1 MRNIILTFVFSL
13 FWVAQSL
20 AQGLVSLSII
30 DKPIADAIRQIEQ
43 STGYVFVFDE
53 TARMQLQQHVTVDVS
68 NQPIEQVVARLLS
81 ETALNYKVSARQVMI
96 FEGGTR
102 SARNAQSGRSGNN
115 TAQRTQGAESD
126 QLTIIGKVSDANGE
140 PLPGASVVLKG
151 NSAVNAITSAVG
163 NYSITVPAQGSV
175 LIFSFVGMV
184 QRQVKVG
191 RQRQLNVVLSDDVA
205 HLKGVEVV
213 GNGMFQRRSE
223 TFTGSAAT
231 FSGEQLRMSGSV
243 NALQSLKNLDPSFV
257 INENVNMGSN
267 PNTMPDVQFRG
278 QSSIDLK
285 GDYETSP
292 NLPLFILNGFETSLE
307 KIVDM
312 DMNLISSITILKDA
326 AAKAIYGSKAANGV
340 VVVETVQPKQGRLR
354 VSYNGSLELTVPD
367 LNSYNLV
374 DARGKLQAELLAGK
388 YTNEGNA
395 HDQAALTEQY
405 NALYKEVARGVDS
418 YWMAQPLRTGVGQR
432 HSLMVDGGDQAMLYS
447 ASLSYNGIA
456 GVMKGS
462 DRRTISG
469 NITLSYRLKSFLF
482 RNQLTVDDNTGT
494 ESPYGDF
501 SLYSRMNPYWRI
513 HDEQG
518 QLVRQYSNGTW
529 NPLYDA
535 GLNSKNETGY
545 TLITENFYTE
555 WNVLNRTAEQ
565 GYTWG
570 QNLKLTGRVGLT
582 VRKTKSDQFT
592 PATNSQYAA
601 ILPSAEEYLNRGSYT
616 QSHGQANQVSADLGA
631 NYSITRGRH
640 MLFTNLQ
647 YSIEQATSETET
659 FTAIGFP
666 SDRMDFISFAGGY
679 AVGSK
684 PSGSE
689 STTRS
694 VGLIGSANYSY
705 DDRYLADASY
715 RLNASSLFGSDNKW
729 GSFWSVGI
737 GWNLHHE
744 SWLKSNKIL
753 NYLKVRASIG
763 RTGSQNFN
771 SYQALSTYN
780 YITDRTYNG
789 DMGVVLMAL
798 ANPNLKWQRQ
808 LERTVGFDI
817 TLFNRLLGRFEY
829 YNNLTDNLLTDVTL
843 APSSGF
849 STFKENLGE
858 TVNRGYE
865 LTLNYRL
872 LTLPQSR
879 TSVNL
884 FWNVSHNTNKISE
897 ISSALKAYN
906 EAQDAAKD
914 DYVAGDQERQAA
926 QRRPVVRYE
935 EGQSMT
941 AIWAVRS
948 AGIDPTTG
956 REVFIRPDGTTTFEW
971 SSADQVVC
979 GDTQPKYQG
988 SFGLSARW
996 RSWEANCSFSYKLG
1010 GQTYNSTLVDK
1021 VENVDVRNWNVDE
1034 RVLTERWNTP
1044 GQVAQFKS
1052 IADNS
1057 TTKPTSR
1064 FVEDY
1069 NELAFSVITIGYD
1082 FSRLPF
1088 IRRSPLEYL
1097 KLSATMNDIGWLS
1110 TVKKEWGLSY
1120 PRARTFSF
1128 TLSARF

>member
-1 MRNIILTFVFSL
+1 MVRKIIGFVFLCL
-13 FWVAQSL
+13 FFAVQAYGQ
-20 AQGLVSLSII
+20 VSDS
-30 DKPIADAIRQIEQ
+30 AVV
-43 STGYVFVFDE
+43 TGKS
-53 TARMQLQQHVTVDVS
+53 VS
-68 NQPIEQVVARLLS
+68 QPS
-81 ETALNYKVSARQVMI
+81 
-96 FEGGTR
+96 GT
-102 SARNAQSGRSGNN
+102 QM
-115 TAQRTQGAESD
+115 
-126 QLTIIGKVSDANGE
+126 TITGKVTDEQGE
-140 PLPGASVVLKG
+140 PLPGATIVMKG
-151 NSAVNAITSAVG
+151 NVQVNSVTNDVG
-163 NYSITVPAQGSV
+163 NFQITLPKGAVV
-175 LIFSFVGMV
+175 VVSFVGMV
-184 QRQVKVG
+184 TKEIKVDK
-191 RQRQLNVVLSDDVA
+191 QKQLQIVLSDDVA
-205 HLKGVEVV
+205 QLKGVEVV
-213 GNGMFQRRSE
+213 GNGMFMRRSE

-231 FSGEQLRMSGSV
+231 FTGEQLRLNGSV

-257 INENVNMGSN
+257 INENVDMGSN
-267 PNTMPDVQFRG
+267 PNSMPDVQFRG

-312 DMNLISSITILKDA
+312 DMNLIQSITILKDA

-367 LNSYNLV
+367 LNSYHLT
-374 DARGKLQAELLAGK
+374 DAAGKLQAELLAGK
-388 YTNEGNA
+388 YTNTSNA
-395 HDQAALTEQY
+395 HSQAELTAQY
-405 NALYKEVARGVDS
+405 NEIYKEIARGVDS
-418 YWMAQPLRTGVGQR
+418 YWMSQPLRTGVGQR
-432 HSLMVDGGDQAMLYS
+432 HSLMFDGGDNAMLYS
-447 ASLSYNGIA
+447 ASLSYTNNV

-462 DRRTISG
+462 NRRTISG
-469 NITLSYRLKSFLF
+469 NLTLSYRVKNFIF
-482 RNQLTVDDNTGT
+482 RNLLTVDDNKGK
-494 ESPYGDF
+494 ESPYGSF
-501 SLYSRMNPYWRI
+501 SQYSRMNPYWRI
-513 HDEQG
+513 HDDDG
-518 QLVRQYSNGTW
+518 QLIQRYSNGTW

-535 GLNSKNETGY
+535 SLKSKNESVY

-555 WNVLNRTAEQ
+555 WNLLE
-565 GYTWG
+565 
-570 QNLKLTGRVGLT
+570 NLKLTGRVGLT
-582 VRKTKSDQFT
+582 IRKDKSDVFT
-592 PATNSQYAA
+592 PASNSQYAS
-601 ILPSAEEYLNRGSYT
+601 ILPSSEEYLNRGSYS
-616 QSHGQANQVSADLGA
+616 QSHGQSNQVNADLGL
-631 NYSITRGRH
+631 NYSITKGRH

-647 YSIEQATSETET
+647 YSIEQSKSETES
-659 FTAIGFP
+659 FSAIGFP
-666 SDRMDFISFAGGY
+666 SDRMDFISFGNGY
-679 AVGSK
+679 AVGGK
-684 PSGSE
+684 PGGSE

-694 VGLIGSANYSY
+694 MGIIGAANYSY
-705 DDRYLADASY
+705 ADRYLADFSY
-715 RLNASSLFGSDNKW
+715 RLNASSMFGSKNKW
-729 GSFWSVGI
+729 GSFWSAGI

-744 SWLKSNKIL
+744 AWFKKNKIL

-771 SYQALSTYN
+771 SYQALSTYS

-798 ANPNLKWQRQ
+798 ANPDLKWQRQ

-817 TLFNRLLGRFEY
+817 TLFNRLSGRFEY

-849 STFKENLGE
+849 SSFKENLGE
-858 TVNRGYE
+858 TVNKGYE

-872 LTLPQSR
+872 FTLPQSR

-884 FWNVSHNTNKISE
+884 FFNVAHNTNKISK
-897 ISSALKAYN
+897 ISNALKAYN
-906 EAQDAAKD
+906 EAQDKAKD
-914 DYVAGDQERQAA
+914 EYAGTEEGKVA
-926 QRRPVVRYE
+926 QRKVSTRYE

-956 REVFIRPDGTTTFEW
+956 REVFIKKDGTTSFDW
-971 SSADQVVC
+971 SSTDQVVC
-979 GDTQPKYQG
+979 GDSQPKYQG
-988 SFGLSARW
+988 NFGLSARW
-996 RSWEANCSFSYKLG
+996 RNFDANCSFSYKWG

-1021 VENVDVRNWNVDE
+1021 VENVDVLNWNVDE
-1034 RVLTERWNTP
+1034 RVLNERWNTP

-1052 IADNS
+1052 IMDTS

-1082 FSRLPF
+1082 FSSLS
-1088 IRRSPLEYL
+1088 IIKKSPLEYL
-1097 KLSATMNDIGWLS
+1097 KLTATMNDVGWLS

>member
-1 MRNIILTFVFSL
+1 MVRNVF
-13 FWVAQSL
+13 
-20 AQGLVSLSII
+20 GLVCFLLLCALQAGAQVSDTVAVGNKSTSQYSGT
-30 DKPIADAIRQIEQ
+30 QI
-43 STGYVFVFDE
+43 T
-53 TARMQLQQHVTVDVS
+53 VT
-68 NQPIEQVVARLLS
+68 
-81 ETALNYKVSARQVMI
+81 
-96 FEGGTR
+96 
-102 SARNAQSGRSGNN
+102 
-115 TAQRTQGAESD
+115 
-126 QLTIIGKVSDANGE
+126 GKVCDQQGE
-140 PLPGASVVLKG
+140 PLPGATLVMKG
-151 NSAVNAITSAVG
+151 NVQVNCVTNDVG
-163 NYSITVPAQGSV
+163 NFQLTVPKGAV
-175 LIFSFVGMV
+175 IIVSFVGMV
-184 QRQVKVG
+184 TKEVKVDK
-191 RQRQLNVVLSDDVA
+191 QKNLQIVLNDDVA
-205 HLKGVEVV
+205 QLKGVEVV
-213 GNGMFQRRSE
+213 GNGMFLRRSE

-231 FSGEQLRMSGSV
+231 FTGDQLRLNGSV

-257 INENVNMGSN
+257 INENVDMGSN

-312 DMNLISSITILKDA
+312 DMNLIQSITILKDA

-367 LNSYNLV
+367 LNSYHLTN
-374 DARGKLQAELLAGK
+374 AAGKLQAELLAGK
-388 YTNEGNA
+388 YTNESNA
-395 HDQAALTEQY
+395 HTQSELTAQY
-405 NALYKEVARGVDS
+405 NEIYKEVARGVDS
-418 YWMAQPLRTGVGQR
+418 YWMSQPLRTGVGQR
-432 HSLMVDGGDQAMLYS
+432 HSLMLDGGDSAMLYS
-447 ASLSYNGIA
+447 AALSYTDNA

-469 NITLSYRLKSFLF
+469 NITLSYRVKNLIF
-482 RNQLTVDDNTGT
+482 RNQLTIDDNKGN
-494 ESPYGDF
+494 ESPYGSF

-513 HDEQG
+513 HDENG
-518 QLVRQYSNGTW
+518 QLIERYSNGTW

-535 GLNSKNETGY
+535 GLNSKNVSTY

-555 WNVLNRTAEQ
+555 WNLLE
-565 GYTWG
+565 
-570 QNLKLTGRVGLT
+570 NLKLTGRVGLT
-582 VRKTKSDQFT
+582 IKKDKSDVFT
-592 PATNSQYAA
+592 PATNSQYAS
-601 ILPSAEEYLNRGSYT
+601 IFPSSEEYLNRGSYA
-616 QSHGQANQVSADLGA
+616 QSHGQGNQVNADLGV
-631 NYSITRGRH
+631 NYSITKGKH
-640 MLFTNLQ
+640 MFFANLQ
-647 YSIEQATSETET
+647 YSIEQAKTESES

-666 SDRMDFISFAGGY
+666 SDRMDFISFGNGY
-679 AVGSK
+679 AVGAK
-684 PSGSE
+684 PGGSE

-694 VGLIGSANYSY
+694 IGVIGAANYSY
-705 DDRYLADASY
+705 GDRYLADVSY
-715 RLNASSLFGSDNKW
+715 RLNASSMFGSKNKW
-729 GSFWSVGI
+729 GSFWSAGI

-744 SWLKSNKIL
+744 AWLKGNKIL

-789 DMGVVLMAL
+789 DMGVTLMAL

-817 TLFNRLLGRFEY
+817 TLFNRLSGRFEY

-849 STFKENLGE
+849 SSYKENLGE
-858 TVNRGYE
+858 TVNKGYE

-879 TSVNL
+879 TTVNL
-884 FWNVSHNTNKISE
+884 FFNVAHNTNKISK
-897 ISSALKAYN
+897 ISNALKAYN
-906 EAQDAAKD
+906 ETQDAAKD
-914 DYVAGDQERQAA
+914 DFAGTEEAKAA
-926 QRRPVVRYE
+926 QRRVSTRYE

-956 REVFIRPDGTTTFEW
+956 QEVFFKKDGTTTFEW

-988 SFGLSARW
+988 NFGLSARW
-996 RSWEANCSFSYKLG
+996 RNWEANCSFSYKWG

-1021 VENVDVRNWNVDE
+1021 VENVDVINWNVDE

-1044 GQVAQFKS
+1044 GQVAKFKS
-1052 IADNS
+1052 IKNTS

-1069 NELAFSVITIGYD
+1069 DELAFSVITLGYD
-1082 FSRLPF
+1082 FSSLPF
-1088 IRRSPLEYL
+1088 IKKSPLQYL
-1097 KLSATMNDIGWLS
+1097 KLSATMNDVGWLS

>member
-1 MRNIILTFVFSL
+1 MSKKLCLLVVLLATLATATLR
-13 FWVAQSL
+13 AQ
-20 AQGLVSLSII
+20 VSVTASGQTMAAVIS
-30 DKPIADAIRQIEQ
+30 QIEQ
-43 STGYVFVFDE
+43 STNYVFVFDE
-53 TARMQLQQHVTVDVS
+53 SVRSILQQPVTLELTDKPLTTVMD
-68 NQPIEQVVARLLS
+68 RLLQGTGLS
-81 ETALNYKVSARQVMI
+81 YKVSDRQVMI
-96 FEGGTR
+96 Y
-102 SARNAQSGRSGNN
+102 
-115 TAQRTQGAESD
+115 TAQRQPASRGQVTV
-126 QLTIIGKVSDANGE
+126 IGKVSDAQGD
-140 PLPGASVVLKG
+140 PLPGATVVLKQ
-151 NSAVNAITSAVG
+151 NPTVNTITNDVG
-163 NYSITVPAQGSV
+163 NYEIKVPAEGAV
-175 LIFSFVGMV
+175 LVFTFVGMMP
-184 QRQVKVG
+184 REIRVG
-191 RQRQLNVVLSDDVA
+191 RQHQLNVVLSDDVA
-205 HLKGVEVV
+205 HLKGVEVI

-231 FSGEQLRMSGSV
+231 FSGEQLRLSGSV
-243 NALQSLKNLDPSFV
+243 NALQSLKNLDPSFI

-267 PNTMPDVQFRG
+267 PNTLPDVQFRG

-312 DMNLISSITILKDA
+312 DMNLIQSITILKDA

-367 LNSYNLV
+367 LNSYNLT
-374 DARGKLQAELLAGK
+374 DAAGKLQAEVLAGK
-388 YTNEGNA
+388 YTNQGNA
-395 HDQAALTEQY
+395 YSQAQLTEQY
-405 NALYKEVARGVDS
+405 NELYKEVQRGVDS
-418 YWMAQPLRTGVGQR
+418 YWMSQPLRTGVGQR
-432 HSLMVDGGDQAMLYS
+432 HSLMLDGGDQAMLYS
-447 ASLSYNGIA
+447 ASLAYMNNV

-462 DRRTISG
+462 DRSTISG
-469 NITLSYRLKSFLF
+469 NITLSYRLKTLIF
-482 RNQLTVDDNTGT
+482 RNQLTIDDNTGT
-494 ESPYGDF
+494 ESPYGSF

-513 HDEQG
+513 HDEDG
-518 QLVRQYSNGTW
+518 QLIRQYSNGTW

-535 GLNSKNETGY
+535 GLNSKDQTKY

-555 WNVLNRTAEQ
+555 WNVLPT
-565 GYTWG
+565 
-570 QNLKLTGRVGLT
+570 LKLTGRVGLT
-582 VRKTKSDQFT
+582 VRKDKSDRFT
-592 PATNSQYAA
+592 PATNSQYAQ
-601 ILPSAEEYLNRGSYT
+601 ILPSSEEYLTRGSYA
-616 QSHGQANQVSADLGA
+616 QSHGQSRQVNADLGV
-631 NYSITRGRH
+631 NWSLTRGKH
-640 MLFTNLQ
+640 LLFTNLQ
-647 YSIEQATSETET
+647 YSIEQATSETES

-666 SDRMDFISFAGGY
+666 SDRMDFISFGGGY
-679 AVGSK
+679 ATGSK
-684 PSGSE
+684 PGGSE

-694 VGLIGSANYSY
+694 LGIIGAANYSY
-705 DDRYLADASY
+705 DDRYLADVSY
-715 RLNASSLFGSDNKW
+715 RLNASSMFGSKNKW
-729 GSFWSVGI
+729 GSFWSAGI

-744 SWLKSNKIL
+744 SWLKGNKIL

-817 TLFNRLLGRFEY
+817 TLFNRLSGRFEY

-849 STFKENLGE
+849 SSFKENLGE
-858 TVNRGYE
+858 TVNKGYE

-879 TSVNL
+879 TTVNL

-897 ISSALKAYN
+897 ISNALKAYN
-906 EAQDAAKD
+906 ESQDAAYDSYDATEEGK
-914 DYVAGDQERQAA
+914 AR
-926 QRRPVVRYE
+926 QRRVSTRYE

-956 REVFIRPDGTTTFEW
+956 REVFIKRDGTTTFEW

-979 GDTQPKYQG
+979 GDSQAKYQG

-996 RSWEANCSFSYKLG
+996 RQFEANCSFSYKLG

-1021 VENVDVRNWNVDE
+1021 VENVDVLNWNVDS

-1052 IADNS
+1052 IMDTS

-1069 NELAFSVITIGYD
+1069 DELAFSVITVGYD
-1082 FSRLPF
+1082 LSLLPL
-1088 IRRSPLEYL
+1088 IKRSPFEYL
-1097 KLSATMNDIGWLS
+1097 KISATMNDVGWLS

-1128 TLSARF
+1128 QLSARF

>member
-1 MRNIILTFVFSL
+1 MNGKLWILVVLTL
-13 FWVAQSL
+13 MAVAPLS
-20 AQGLVSLSII
+20 AQVRVSVS
-30 DKPIADAIRQIEQ
+30 DQPIEEVIRQIEQ
-43 STGYVFVFDE
+43 TTNYVFVFDE
-53 TARMQLQQHVTVDVS
+53 TVRPELKHRVTISAVDRPIDEVMNQLLTGTG
-68 NQPIEQVVARLLS
+68 LG
-81 ETALNYKVSARQVMI
+81 YKVSARQVMV
-96 FEGGTR
+96 FRRDMVQQPRG
-102 SARNAQSGRSGNN
+102 Q
-115 TAQRTQGAESD
+115 
-126 QLTIIGKVSDANGE
+126 QLVVIGKVSDAQGE
-140 PLPGASVVLKG
+140 PLPGASVVLKD
-151 NSAVNAITSAVG
+151 NPQVSCITNDVG
-163 NYSITVPAQGSV
+163 NFQLSVPQQGAV
-175 LIFSFVGMV
+175 LVVSFVGMV
-184 QRQVKVG
+184 PKEVRVG
-191 RQRQLNVVLSDDVA
+191 RQKQLNVVLSDDVA
-205 HLKGVEVV
+205 QLKGVEVV

-231 FSGEQLRMSGSV
+231 FTGEQLRMNGSV

-278 QSSIDLK
+278 QSSIDLR

-312 DMNLISSITILKDA
+312 DMNLIQSITILKDA

-354 VSYNGSLELTVPD
+354 VSYNGSMELTVPD
-367 LNSYNLV
+367 LNSYHLT
-374 DARGKLQAELLAGK
+374 DAAGKLQAELLAGK
-388 YTNEGNA
+388 YTDEGNA
-395 HDQAALTEQY
+395 HSQAQLTEQY
-405 NALYKEVARGVDS
+405 NELYKEVARGVDS
-418 YWMAQPLRTGVGQR
+418 YWMSQPLRTGLGQR
-432 HSLMVDGGDQAMLYS
+432 HSLMLDGGDQAMLYA

-462 DRRTISG
+462 DRRTVSG
-469 NITLSYRLKSFLF
+469 NITLSYRLKSLIF
-482 RNQLTVDDNTGT
+482 RNQLTVDDNKGT

-513 HDEQG
+513 HDEDG
-518 QLVRQYSNGTW
+518 QLVQQYSNGTW

-535 GLNSKNETGY
+535 GLNSKNESRY

-555 WNVLNRTAEQ
+555 WNVLE
-565 GYTWG
+565 
-570 QNLKLTGRVGLT
+570 NLKLTGRVGLT
-582 VRKTKSDQFT
+582 IRKDKGDIFT
-592 PATNSQYAA
+592 PATNSQYAS
-601 ILPSAEEYLNRGSYT
+601 ILPSSEEYLNRGSYS
-616 QSHGQANQVSADLGA
+616 QSHGQSNQVNADLGV
-631 NYSITRGRH
+631 NWSLTRGKH
-640 MLFTNLQ
+640 TLFTNLQ
-647 YSIEQATSETET
+647 YSIEQSTSESES

-666 SDRMDFISFAGGY
+666 SDRMDFISFGNGYSPGG
-679 AVGSK
+679 K

-694 VGLIGSANYSY
+694 IGLIGAANYSY
-705 DDRYLADASY
+705 DDRYLADVSY
-715 RLNASSLFGSDNKW
+715 RLNASSMFGSKNKW
-729 GSFWSVGI
+729 GSFWSAGI

-744 SWLKSNKIL
+744 KWLRGNRVL

-808 LERTVGFDI
+808 LERTIGFDI
-817 TLFNRLLGRFEY
+817 TLLNRLSGRFEY

-849 STFKENLGE
+849 SSFKENLGE

-865 LTLNYRL
+865 LSLNYRL

-879 TSVNL
+879 TTVNL
-884 FWNVSHNTNKISE
+884 FWNVSHNTNKISK
-897 ISSALKAYN
+897 ISNALKAYN

-914 DYVAGDQERQAA
+914 DYAGTEEGKAQ
-926 QRRPVVRYE
+926 QRRVSTRYE

-941 AIWAVRS
+941 ALWAVRS

-956 REVFIRPDGTTTFEW
+956 REVFIRKDGTTTFEW

-979 GDTQPKYQG
+979 GDSQSKYQG

-996 RSWEANCSFSYKLG
+996 HSWEANCSFSYKLG

-1021 VENVDVRNWNVDE
+1021 VENVDVLNWNVDG

-1044 GQVAQFKS
+1044 GQVARFKS
-1052 IADNS
+1052 IMDTS

-1069 NELAFSVITIGYD
+1069 DELAFSAITIGYD
-1082 FSRLPF
+1082 FSQLP
-1088 IRRSPLEYL
+1088 IVRRSPLEYL
-1097 KLSATMNDIGWLS
+1097 KLTATMNDVGWLS

-1128 TLSARF
+1128 QLSARF

>member
-1 MRNIILTFVFSL
+1 MVRKTIGLVFLCL
-13 FWVAQSL
+13 FCAVQANGQVSDSATVTGRSVAQPL
-20 AQGLVSLSII
+20 GAQ
-30 DKPIADAIRQIEQ
+30 
-43 STGYVFVFDE
+43 
-53 TARMQLQQHVTVDVS
+53 M
-68 NQPIEQVVARLLS
+68 
-81 ETALNYKVSARQVMI
+81 
-96 FEGGTR
+96 
-102 SARNAQSGRSGNN
+102 
-115 TAQRTQGAESD
+115 
-126 QLTIIGKVSDANGE
+126 TITGKVTDDQGE
-140 PLPGASVVLKG
+140 PLPGATIVMKG
-151 NSAVNAITSAVG
+151 NVQVNSVTNDVG
-163 NYSITVPAQGSV
+163 NFQITVPKGAV
-175 LIFSFVGMV
+175 LIVTFVGMV
-184 QRQVKVG
+184 TKEIKVDK
-191 RQRQLNVVLSDDVA
+191 QKSLQIVLSDDVA

-213 GNGMFQRRSE
+213 GNGMFMRRSE

-231 FSGEQLRMSGSV
+231 FTGDQLRLNGSV

-257 INENVNMGSN
+257 INENVDMGSN

-312 DMNLISSITILKDA
+312 DMNLIQSITILKDA

-367 LNSYNLV
+367 LNSYHLT
-374 DARGKLQAELLAGK
+374 DAAGKLQAELLAGK
-388 YTNEGNA
+388 YTNASNA
-395 HDQAALTEQY
+395 HSQADLTAQY
-405 NALYKEVARGVDS
+405 NELFKEVTRGVDS
-418 YWMAQPLRTGVGQR
+418 YWMSQPLRIGVGQR
-432 HSLMVDGGDQAMLYS
+432 HSLMFDGGDNAMLYS
-447 ASLSYNGIA
+447 AALSYTDNV

-469 NITLSYRLKSFLF
+469 NITLSYRVKNFIF
-482 RNQLTVDDNTGT
+482 RNLLTIDDNKGK
-494 ESPYGDF
+494 ESPYGSF
-501 SLYSRMNPYWRI
+501 SQYSRMNPYWRI
-513 HDEQG
+513 HDNDG
-518 QLVRQYSNGTW
+518 QLIERYSNGTW

-535 GLNSKNETGY
+535 GLKSKNESVY

-555 WNVLNRTAEQ
+555 WNLLE
-565 GYTWG
+565 
-570 QNLKLTGRVGLT
+570 NLKLTGRVGLT
-582 VRKTKSDQFT
+582 IRKDKSDVFT
-592 PATNSQYAA
+592 SASNSQYAS
-601 ILPSAEEYLNRGSYT
+601 ILPSSEEYLNRGSYS
-616 QSHGQANQVSADLGA
+616 QSHGQSNQINADLGL
-631 NYSITRGRH
+631 NYSITTGRH

-647 YSIEQATSETET
+647 YSIEQAKSETES
-659 FTAIGFP
+659 FYAIGFP
-666 SDRMDFISFAGGY
+666 SDRMDFISFGNGYPVGG
-679 AVGSK
+679 K
-684 PSGSE
+684 PGGSE

-694 VGLIGSANYSY
+694 IGLIGAANYSY
-705 DDRYLADASY
+705 ADRYLADFSY
-715 RLNASSLFGSDNKW
+715 RLNASSMFGSKNKW
-729 GSFWSVGI
+729 GSFWSAGI

-744 SWLKSNKIL
+744 AWFKKNKIL

-771 SYQALSTYN
+771 SYQALSTYS

-817 TLFNRLLGRFEY
+817 TLFNRLSGRFEY

-849 STFKENLGE
+849 TSFKENLGE
-858 TVNRGYE
+858 TVNKGYE

-879 TSVNL
+879 TTVNL
-884 FWNVSHNTNKISE
+884 FFNVGHNTNKISK
-897 ISSALKAYN
+897 ISNALKAFN

-914 DYVAGDQERQAA
+914 DYAGTEEKKAA
-926 QRRPVVRYE
+926 QRKVSTRYE

-956 REVFIRPDGTTTFEW
+956 REVFIKKDGTTTFEW
-971 SSADQVVC
+971 SSTDQVVC
-979 GDTQPKYQG
+979 GDSQSKYQG
-988 SFGLSARW
+988 NFGLAARW
-996 RSWEANCSFSYKLG
+996 RNWDANCSFSYKWG

-1021 VENVDVRNWNVDE
+1021 VENVDVLNWNVDE

-1044 GQVAQFKS
+1044 GQVAKFKS
-1052 IADNS
+1052 IMDTS

-1082 FSRLPF
+1082 FSSLP
-1088 IRRSPLEYL
+1088 IIKKSPLEYL
-1097 KLSATMNDIGWLS
+1097 KLTATMNDVGWLS

>member
-1 MRNIILTFVFSL
+1 MKRVSAIMVRKTIGLVFLCL
-13 FWVAQSL
+13 FCAVQANGQVSDSATVTGRSVAQPL
-20 AQGLVSLSII
+20 GAQ
-30 DKPIADAIRQIEQ
+30 
-43 STGYVFVFDE
+43 
-53 TARMQLQQHVTVDVS
+53 M
-68 NQPIEQVVARLLS
+68 
-81 ETALNYKVSARQVMI
+81 
-96 FEGGTR
+96 
-102 SARNAQSGRSGNN
+102 
-115 TAQRTQGAESD
+115 
-126 QLTIIGKVSDANGE
+126 TITGKVTDDQGE
-140 PLPGASVVLKG
+140 PLPGATIVMKG
-151 NSAVNAITSAVG
+151 NVQVNSVTNDVG
-163 NYSITVPAQGSV
+163 NFQITVPKGAV
-175 LIFSFVGMV
+175 LIVTFVGMV
-184 QRQVKVG
+184 TKEIKVDK
-191 RQRQLNVVLSDDVA
+191 QKSLQIVLSDDVA

-213 GNGMFQRRSE
+213 GNGMFMRRSE

-231 FSGEQLRMSGSV
+231 FTGDQLRLNGSV

-257 INENVNMGSN
+257 INENVDMGSN

-312 DMNLISSITILKDA
+312 DMNLIQSITILKDA

-367 LNSYNLV
+367 LNSYHLT
-374 DARGKLQAELLAGK
+374 DAAGKLQAELLAGK
-388 YTNEGNA
+388 YTNASNA
-395 HDQAALTEQY
+395 HSQADLTAQY
-405 NALYKEVARGVDS
+405 NELFKEVTRGVDS
-418 YWMAQPLRTGVGQR
+418 YWMSQPLRIGVGQR
-432 HSLMVDGGDQAMLYS
+432 HSLMFDGGDNAMLYS
-447 ASLSYNGIA
+447 AALSYTDNV

-469 NITLSYRLKSFLF
+469 NITLSYRVKNFIF
-482 RNQLTVDDNTGT
+482 RNLLTIDDNKGK
-494 ESPYGDF
+494 ESPYGSF
-501 SLYSRMNPYWRI
+501 SQYSRMNPYWRI
-513 HDEQG
+513 HDNDG
-518 QLVRQYSNGTW
+518 QLIERYSNGTW

-535 GLNSKNETGY
+535 GLKSKNESVY

-555 WNVLNRTAEQ
+555 WNLLE
-565 GYTWG
+565 
-570 QNLKLTGRVGLT
+570 NLKLTGRVGLT
-582 VRKTKSDQFT
+582 IRKDKSDVFT
-592 PATNSQYAA
+592 SASNSQYAS
-601 ILPSAEEYLNRGSYT
+601 ILPSSEEYLNRGSYS
-616 QSHGQANQVSADLGA
+616 QSHGQSNQINADLGL
-631 NYSITRGRH
+631 NYSITTGRH

-647 YSIEQATSETET
+647 YSIEQAKSETES
-659 FTAIGFP
+659 FYAIGFP
-666 SDRMDFISFAGGY
+666 SDRMDFISFGNGYPVGG
-679 AVGSK
+679 K
-684 PSGSE
+684 PGGSE

-694 VGLIGSANYSY
+694 IGLIGAANYSY
-705 DDRYLADASY
+705 ADRYLADFSY
-715 RLNASSLFGSDNKW
+715 RLNASSMFGSKNKW
-729 GSFWSVGI
+729 GSFWSAGI

-744 SWLKSNKIL
+744 AWFKKNKIL

-771 SYQALSTYN
+771 SYQALSTYS

-817 TLFNRLLGRFEY
+817 TLFNRLSGRFEY

-849 STFKENLGE
+849 TSFKENLGE
-858 TVNRGYE
+858 TVNKGYE

-879 TSVNL
+879 TTVNL
-884 FWNVSHNTNKISE
+884 FFNVGHNTNKISK
-897 ISSALKAYN
+897 ISNALKAFN

-914 DYVAGDQERQAA
+914 DYAGTEEKKAA
-926 QRRPVVRYE
+926 QRKVSTRYE

-956 REVFIRPDGTTTFEW
+956 REVFIKKDGTTTFEW
-971 SSADQVVC
+971 SSTDQVVC
-979 GDTQPKYQG
+979 GDSQSKYQG
-988 SFGLSARW
+988 NFGLAARW
-996 RSWEANCSFSYKLG
+996 RNWDANCSFSYKWG

-1021 VENVDVRNWNVDE
+1021 VENVDVLNWNVDE

-1044 GQVAQFKS
+1044 GQVAKFKS
-1052 IADNS
+1052 IMDTS

-1082 FSRLPF
+1082 FSSLP
-1088 IRRSPLEYL
+1088 IIKKSPLEYL
-1097 KLSATMNDIGWLS
+1097 KLTATMNDVGWLS

>member
-1 MRNIILTFVFSL
+1 MKHVSAIMVRKII
-13 FWVAQSL
+13 
-20 AQGLVSLSII
+20 GLVFLCLFFAVQAYGQVSDS
-30 DKPIADAIRQIEQ
+30 AVV
-43 STGYVFVFDE
+43 TGKS
-53 TARMQLQQHVTVDVS
+53 VS
-68 NQPIEQVVARLLS
+68 QPS
-81 ETALNYKVSARQVMI
+81 
-96 FEGGTR
+96 GT
-102 SARNAQSGRSGNN
+102 QM
-115 TAQRTQGAESD
+115 
-126 QLTIIGKVSDANGE
+126 TITGKVTDEQGE
-140 PLPGASVVLKG
+140 PLPGATIVMKG
-151 NSAVNAITSAVG
+151 NVQVNSVTNDVG
-163 NYSITVPAQGSV
+163 NFQIALPKGAVV
-175 LIFSFVGMV
+175 VVSFVGMV
-184 QRQVKVG
+184 TKEIKVDK
-191 RQRQLNVVLSDDVA
+191 QKQLQIVLSDDVA
-205 HLKGVEVV
+205 QLKGVEVV
-213 GNGMFQRRSE
+213 GNGMFMRRSE

-231 FSGEQLRMSGSV
+231 FTGEQLRLNGSV

-257 INENVNMGSN
+257 INENVDMGSN
-267 PNTMPDVQFRG
+267 PNSMPDVQFRG

-312 DMNLISSITILKDA
+312 DMNLIQSITILKDA

-367 LNSYNLV
+367 LNSYHLT
-374 DARGKLQAELLAGK
+374 DAAGKLQAELLAGK
-388 YTNEGNA
+388 YTNTSNA
-395 HDQAALTEQY
+395 HSQAELTAQY
-405 NALYKEVARGVDS
+405 NEIYKEIARGVDS
-418 YWMAQPLRTGVGQR
+418 YWMSQPLRTGVGQR
-432 HSLMVDGGDQAMLYS
+432 HSLMFDGGDNAMLYS
-447 ASLSYNGIA
+447 ASLSYTNNV

-462 DRRTISG
+462 NRRTISG
-469 NITLSYRLKSFLF
+469 NLTLSYRVKNFIF
-482 RNQLTVDDNTGT
+482 RNLLTVDDNKGK
-494 ESPYGDF
+494 ESPYGSF
-501 SLYSRMNPYWRI
+501 SQYSRMNPYWRI
-513 HDEQG
+513 HDDDG
-518 QLVRQYSNGTW
+518 QLIQRYSNGTW

-535 GLNSKNETGY
+535 SLKSKNESVY

-555 WNVLNRTAEQ
+555 WNLLE
-565 GYTWG
+565 
-570 QNLKLTGRVGLT
+570 NLKLTGRVGLT
-582 VRKTKSDQFT
+582 IRKDKSDVFT
-592 PATNSQYAA
+592 PASNSQYAS
-601 ILPSAEEYLNRGSYT
+601 ILPSSEEYLNRGSYS
-616 QSHGQANQVSADLGA
+616 QSHGQSNQVNADLGL
-631 NYSITRGRH
+631 NYSITKGRH

-647 YSIEQATSETET
+647 YSIEQSKSETES
-659 FTAIGFP
+659 FSAIGFP
-666 SDRMDFISFAGGY
+666 SDRMDFISFGNGY
-679 AVGSK
+679 AVGGK
-684 PSGSE
+684 PGGSE

-694 VGLIGSANYSY
+694 IGFIGAANYSY
-705 DDRYLADASY
+705 ADRYLADFSY
-715 RLNASSLFGSDNKW
+715 RLNASSMFGSKNKW
-729 GSFWSVGI
+729 GSFWSAGI

-744 SWLKSNKIL
+744 AWFKKNKIL

-771 SYQALSTYN
+771 SYQALSTYS

-798 ANPNLKWQRQ
+798 ANPDLKWQRQ

-817 TLFNRLLGRFEY
+817 TLFNRLSGRFEY

-849 STFKENLGE
+849 SSFKENLGE
-858 TVNRGYE
+858 TVNKGYE

-872 LTLPQSR
+872 FTLPQSR

-884 FWNVSHNTNKISE
+884 FFNVAHNTNKISK
-897 ISSALKAYN
+897 ISNALKAYN
-906 EAQDAAKD
+906 EAQDKAKD
-914 DYVAGDQERQAA
+914 EYAGTEEGKVA
-926 QRRPVVRYE
+926 QRKVSTRYE

-956 REVFIRPDGTTTFEW
+956 REVFIKKDGTTSFDW
-971 SSADQVVC
+971 SSTDQVVC
-979 GDTQPKYQG
+979 GDSQPKYQG
-988 SFGLSARW
+988 NFGLSARW
-996 RSWEANCSFSYKLG
+996 RNFDANCSFSYKWG

-1021 VENVDVRNWNVDE
+1021 VENVDVLNWNVDE
-1034 RVLTERWNTP
+1034 RVLNERWNTP

-1052 IADNS
+1052 IMDTS

-1082 FSRLPF
+1082 FSSLS
-1088 IRRSPLEYL
+1088 IIKKSPLEYL
-1097 KLSATMNDIGWLS
+1097 KLTATMNDVGWLS

>member
-1 MRNIILTFVFSL
+1 MMRKIIGLVFLSL
-13 FWVAQSL
+13 FCVAH
-20 AQGLVSLSII
+20 A
-30 DKPIADAIRQIEQ
+30 
-43 STGYVFVFDE
+43 
-53 TARMQLQQHVTVDVS
+53 
-68 NQPIEQVVARLLS
+68 
-81 ETALNYKVSARQVMI
+81 
-96 FEGGTR
+96 
-102 SARNAQSGRSGNN
+102 NAQVSDSATVTGKPVSQISGP
-115 TAQRTQGAESD
+115 
-126 QLTIIGKVSDANGE
+126 QLTISGKVTDSQGE
-140 PLPGASVVLKG
+140 PLPGATIVMKG
-151 NSAVNAITSAVG
+151 NVQVNCVTNDVG
-163 NYSITVPAQGSV
+163 NFQLTVPKGATIV
-175 LIFSFVGMV
+175 ISFVGMV
-184 QRQVKVG
+184 TKEVKVDK
-191 RQRQLNVVLSDDVA
+191 QKVLQIVLNDDVSQ
-205 HLKGVEVV
+205 LKGVEVV
-213 GNGMFQRRSE
+213 GNGMFLRRSE

-231 FSGEQLRMSGSV
+231 FTGDQLRLNGSV

-257 INENVNMGSN
+257 INENVDMGSN

-312 DMNLISSITILKDA
+312 DMNLIQSITILKDA

-354 VSYNGSLELTVPD
+354 VSYNGSLQLTVPD
-367 LNSYNLV
+367 LNSYHLT
-374 DARGKLQAELLAGK
+374 DAAGKLQAELLAGK
-388 YTNEGNA
+388 YTNATNA
-395 HDQAALTEQY
+395 HSQADLTAQY
-405 NALYKEVARGVDS
+405 NEIYKEVARGVNS
-418 YWMAQPLRTGVGQR
+418 YWMSQPLRTGVGQR
-432 HSLMVDGGDQAMLYS
+432 HSMMFDGGDGAMLYS
-447 ASLSYNGIA
+447 ASLSYNDNV

-469 NITLSYRLKSFLF
+469 NITLSYRVKNLIF
-482 RNQLTVDDNTGT
+482 RNLLTIDDNKGK
-494 ESPYGDF
+494 ESPYGSF
-501 SLYSRMNPYWRI
+501 SQYSRMNPYWRI
-513 HDEQG
+513 HDENG
-518 QLVRQYSNGTW
+518 QLVERYSNGTW

-535 GLNSKNETGY
+535 GLNSKNVSTY

-555 WNVLNRTAEQ
+555 WNLLE
-565 GYTWG
+565 
-570 QNLKLTGRVGLT
+570 NLKLTGRVGMT
-582 VRKTKSDQFT
+582 IRKDKSDVFT
-592 PATNSQYAA
+592 PATNSQYAS
-601 ILPSAEEYLNRGSYT
+601 ILPSSEEYLNRGSYA
-616 QSHGQANQVSADLGA
+616 QSHGQGNQVNADLGV
-631 NYSITRGRH
+631 NYSITKGKH

-647 YSIEQATSETET
+647 YSIEQAKSETES
-659 FTAIGFP
+659 FSAIGFP
-666 SDRMDFISFAGGY
+666 SDRMDFISFGNGYPVGG
-679 AVGSK
+679 K
-684 PSGSE
+684 PGGSE

-694 VGLIGSANYSY
+694 IGIIGAANYSY
-705 DDRYLADASY
+705 ADRYLADFSY
-715 RLNASSLFGSDNKW
+715 RLNASSMFGSKNKW
-729 GSFWSVGI
+729 GSFWSAGI

-744 SWLKSNKIL
+744 AWFKKNNIL

-817 TLFNRLLGRFEY
+817 TLFNRLSGRFEY

-849 STFKENLGE
+849 SSYKENLGE
-858 TVNRGYE
+858 TVNKGYE
-865 LTLNYRL
+865 LTLNYHL
-872 LTLPQSR
+872 LTLPKSR
-879 TSVNL
+879 TTVNV
-884 FWNVSHNTNKISE
+884 FFNVAHNTNKISK
-897 ISSALKAYN
+897 ISNALKAYN

-914 DYVAGDQERQAA
+914 DYAGTEEMKAA
-926 QRRPVVRYE
+926 QRKVSTRYE

-956 REVFIRPDGTTTFEW
+956 REVFIKKDGTTTFDW
-971 SSADQVVC
+971 SSTDQVVC
-979 GDTQPKYQG
+979 GDSQPEYQG
-988 SFGLSARW
+988 NFGLSARW
-996 RSWEANCSFSYKLG
+996 RNWDANCSFSYKWG

-1021 VENVDVRNWNVDE
+1021 VENVDVLNWNVDE

-1044 GQVAQFKS
+1044 GQVAKFKS
-1052 IADNS
+1052 IMDTS

-1082 FSRLPF
+1082 FSSLPF
-1088 IRRSPLEYL
+1088 IMKSPLEYL
-1097 KLSATMNDIGWLS
+1097 KLTATMNDVGWLS

>member
-1 MRNIILTFVFSL
+1 MKR
-13 FWVAQSL
+13 
-20 AQGLVSLSII
+20 
-30 DKPIADAIRQIEQ
+30 
-43 STGYVFVFDE
+43 
-53 TARMQLQQHVTVDVS
+53 
-68 NQPIEQVVARLLS
+68 
-81 ETALNYKVSARQVMI
+81 VSAIMVRLKIAIIFLCLFCAVQAYGQVSD
-96 FEGGTR
+96 
-102 SARNAQSGRSGNN
+102 SAAVAAKSVSQSSGAQM
-115 TAQRTQGAESD
+115 
-126 QLTIIGKVSDANGE
+126 TITGKVTDEQGE
-140 PLPGASVVLKG
+140 PLPGATIVMKG
-151 NSAVNAITSAVG
+151 NVQVNSVTNDVG
-163 NYSITVPAQGSV
+163 NFQITLPKGAVV
-175 LIFSFVGMV
+175 VVSFVGMV
-184 QRQVKVG
+184 TKEIKVDK
-191 RQRQLNVVLSDDVA
+191 QKHLQIVLSDDVA
-205 HLKGVEVV
+205 QLKGVEVV
-213 GNGMFQRRSE
+213 GNGMFMRRSE

-231 FSGEQLRMSGSV
+231 FTGEQLRLNGSV

-257 INENVNMGSN
+257 INESVDMGSN

-312 DMNLISSITILKDA
+312 DMNLIQSITILKDA

-340 VVVETVQPKQGRLR
+340 VVVETVQPKQGKLR
-354 VSYNGSLELTVPD
+354 VSYNGSLELTIPD
-367 LNSYNLV
+367 LNSYHLT
-374 DARGKLQAELLAGK
+374 DAEGKLQAELLAGK
-388 YTNEGNA
+388 YTNASNA
-395 HDQAALTEQY
+395 HSQAELTAQY
-405 NALYKEVARGVDS
+405 NEIYKEVARGVDS
-418 YWMAQPLRTGVGQR
+418 YWMSQPLRTGVGQR
-432 HSLMVDGGDQAMLYS
+432 HSLMFDGGDSAMLYS
-447 ASLSYNGIA
+447 ASLSYINNV

-462 DRRTISG
+462 NRRTISG
-469 NITLSYRLKSFLF
+469 NLTLSYRVKNLIF
-482 RNQLTVDDNTGT
+482 RNLLTIDDNKGK
-494 ESPYGDF
+494 ESPYGSF
-501 SLYSRMNPYWRI
+501 SQYSRMNPYWRI
-513 HDEQG
+513 HDNDG
-518 QLVRQYSNGTW
+518 QLVERYSNGTW

-535 GLNSKNETGY
+535 GLKSKNESVY

-555 WNVLNRTAEQ
+555 WNLFE
-565 GYTWG
+565 
-570 QNLKLTGRVGLT
+570 NLKLTGRVGLT
-582 VRKTKSDQFT
+582 IRKDKSDVFT
-592 PATNSQYAA
+592 PASNSQYAS
-601 ILPSAEEYLNRGSYT
+601 ILPSSEEYLNRGSYA
-616 QSHGQANQVSADLGA
+616 QGHGQSNQINADLGL
-631 NYSITRGRH
+631 NYSITKGRH

-647 YSIEQATSETET
+647 YSVEQTKSETES
-659 FTAIGFP
+659 FYAIGFP
-666 SDRMDFISFAGGY
+666 SDRMDFISFGNGY
-679 AVGSK
+679 AVGGK
-684 PSGSE
+684 PGGSE

-694 VGLIGSANYSY
+694 IGIIGAANYSY
-705 DDRYLADASY
+705 ADRYLADFSY
-715 RLNASSLFGSDNKW
+715 RLNASSMFGSKNKW
-729 GSFWSVGI
+729 GSFWSAGI

-744 SWLKSNKIL
+744 AWLKGNKIL

-771 SYQALSTYN
+771 SYQALSTYS

-817 TLFNRLLGRFEY
+817 TLFNRLSGRFEY

-849 STFKENLGE
+849 SSFKENLGE
-858 TVNRGYE
+858 TVNKGYE

-879 TSVNL
+879 TTVNL
-884 FWNVSHNTNKISE
+884 FFNVAHNTNKISK
-897 ISSALKAYN
+897 ISNALKAYN

-914 DYVAGDQERQAA
+914 EYAGTEEGKAE
-926 QRRPVVRYE
+926 QRKVSTRYE

-956 REVFIRPDGTTTFEW
+956 QEVFIKKDGTTTFEW
-971 SSADQVVC
+971 SSTDQVVC
-979 GDTQPKYQG
+979 GDSQPKYQG
-988 SFGLSARW
+988 NFGLSARW
-996 RSWEANCSFSYKLG
+996 RNFDANCSFSYKWG

-1021 VENVDVRNWNVDE
+1021 VENVDVLNWNVDE

-1044 GQVAQFKS
+1044 GQVAKFKS
-1052 IADNS
+1052 IMDTS

-1082 FSRLPF
+1082 FSSLP
-1088 IRRSPLEYL
+1088 IIKKSPLEYL
-1097 KLSATMNDIGWLS
+1097 KLTATMNDVGWLS

>member
-1 MRNIILTFVFSL
+1 MNKKLWTIVVLMLLTVIPL
-13 FWVAQSL
+13 YAQ
-20 AQGLVSLSII
+20 VSVRAT
-30 DKPIADAIRQIEQ
+30 DQPISEVIRQIEQ
-43 STGYVFVFDE
+43 STNYVFVFDE
-53 TARMQLQQHVTVDVS
+53 AVRPQLERRVNLQLTDR
-68 NQPIEQVVARLLS
+68 PISQVMERLLS
-81 ETALNYKVSARQVMI
+81 GTALGYKVSARQVMI
-96 FEGGTR
+96 FTNEHLQVSPGGTVVV
-102 SARNAQSGRSGNN
+102 
-115 TAQRTQGAESD
+115 T
-126 QLTIIGKVSDANGE
+126 GKVTDSQGE
-140 PLPGASVVLKG
+140 PLPGASVVLKS

-163 NYSITVPAQGSV
+163 NYSISVPSQGAV
-175 LIFSFVGMV
+175 LVFSFVGMV
-184 QRQVKVG
+184 PKEVRVG
-191 RQRQLNVVLSDDVA
+191 GKRQLTVALHEDVA
-205 HLKGVEVV
+205 TLRSVEVV

-231 FSGEQLRMSGSV
+231 FTGEQLRLSGSV
-243 NALQSLKNLDPSFV
+243 NALQSLKNLDPSFI
-257 INENVNMGSN
+257 INENVDMGSN
-267 PNTMPDVQFRG
+267 PNTLPDVQFRG

-312 DMNLISSITILKDA
+312 DMNLIQSITILKDA

-354 VSYNGSLELTVPD
+354 VSYTGSVELTVPD
-367 LNSYNLV
+367 LTSYHLT
-374 DARGKLQAELLAGK
+374 DAAGKLQAELLAGK
-388 YTNEGNA
+388 YTNNGNA
-395 HDQAALTEQY
+395 HDQALLTDQY
-405 NALYKEVARGVDS
+405 QALYREVQRGVDS

-447 ASLSYNGIA
+447 ASLSYNGIE

-462 DRRTISG
+462 ERRTVSG
-469 NITLSYRLKSFLF
+469 NITLSYRLKSFIF
-482 RNQLTVDDNTGT
+482 RNQLTVDDNKGT

-513 HDEQG
+513 NDTDG
-518 QLVRQYSNGTW
+518 QLVRQYANGTW

-535 GLNSKNETGY
+535 GLNSRNESKY

-555 WNVLNRTAEQ
+555 WNVLES
-565 GYTWG
+565 
-570 QNLKLTGRVGLT
+570 LKLTGRVGLT
-582 VRKTKSDQFT
+582 VRKDKSDLFT
-592 PATNSQYAA
+592 PASNSQYAS
-601 ILPSAEEYLNRGSYT
+601 ILPSSEAYLTRGSYVQGHG
-616 QSHGQANQVSADLGA
+616 QSHQVNADLGV
-631 NYSITRGRH
+631 NYSLTRGKH

-647 YSIEQATSETET
+647 YSIEQSTSETES

-666 SDRMDFISFAGGY
+666 SDRMDFISFGNGY
-679 AVGSK
+679 AAGSK

-694 VGLIGSANYSY
+694 VGIIGAANYSY
-705 DDRYLADASY
+705 DDRYLADLSY
-715 RLNASSLFGSDNKW
+715 RLNASSLFGSNNKW
-729 GSFWSVGI
+729 GSFWSAGI

-744 SWLKSNKIL
+744 RWLKGNRVL

-789 DMGVVLMAL
+789 DMGVTLMAL
-798 ANPNLKWQRQ
+798 ANPALKWQRQ

-817 TLFNRLLGRFEY
+817 TLLNRLSGRFEY
-829 YNNLTDNLLTDVTL
+829 YDNLTDNLLTDVTL

-849 STFKENLGE
+849 SAFKENLGE
-858 TVNRGYE
+858 TVNRGFE

-884 FWNVSHNTNKISE
+884 FWNVSHNTNKISS
-897 ISSALKAYN
+897 ISNALKTYN

-914 DYVAGDQERQAA
+914 EYVMGDVERQAQ
-926 QRRPVVRYE
+926 QRRVSTRYE
-935 EGQSMT
+935 EGQSMS

-956 REVFIRPDGTTTFEW
+956 REVFIRKDGTTTFEW

-979 GDTQPKYQG
+979 GDSQSKYQG
-988 SFGLSARW
+988 SFGVSARW
-996 RSWEANCSFSYKLG
+996 RQWEANCSFSYKLG

-1021 VENVDVRNWNVDE
+1021 VENVDVMNWNVDE

-1044 GQVAQFKS
+1044 GQVAKFKS
-1052 IADNS
+1052 IMDTS

-1069 NELAFSVITIGYD
+1069 DELAFSVITLGYD
-1082 FSRLPF
+1082 FSQLPL
-1088 IRRSPLEYL
+1088 IRRSPIEYL
-1097 KLSATMNDIGWLS
+1097 KLSATMNDVGWLS

-1128 TLSARF
+1128 TLTARF

>member
-1 MRNIILTFVFSL
+1 MVRLKIAIIFLCL
-13 FWVAQSL
+13 FCAVQAYGQVSDSAAVAAKSVSQSSG
-20 AQGLVSLSII
+20 AQ
-30 DKPIADAIRQIEQ
+30 
-43 STGYVFVFDE
+43 
-53 TARMQLQQHVTVDVS
+53 M
-68 NQPIEQVVARLLS
+68 
-81 ETALNYKVSARQVMI
+81 
-96 FEGGTR
+96 
-102 SARNAQSGRSGNN
+102 
-115 TAQRTQGAESD
+115 
-126 QLTIIGKVSDANGE
+126 TITGKVTDEQGE
-140 PLPGASVVLKG
+140 PLPGATIVMKG
-151 NSAVNAITSAVG
+151 NVQVNSVTNDVG
-163 NYSITVPAQGSV
+163 NFQITLPKGAVV
-175 LIFSFVGMV
+175 VVSFVGMV
-184 QRQVKVG
+184 TKEIKVDK
-191 RQRQLNVVLSDDVA
+191 QKHLQIVLSDDVA
-205 HLKGVEVV
+205 QLKGVEVV
-213 GNGMFQRRSE
+213 GNGMFMRRSE

-231 FSGEQLRMSGSV
+231 FTGEQLRLNGSV

-257 INENVNMGSN
+257 INESVDMGSN

-312 DMNLISSITILKDA
+312 DMNLIQSITILKDA

-340 VVVETVQPKQGRLR
+340 VVVETVQPKQGKLR
-354 VSYNGSLELTVPD
+354 VSYNGSLELTIPD
-367 LNSYNLV
+367 LNSYHLT
-374 DARGKLQAELLAGK
+374 DAEGKLQAELLAGK
-388 YTNEGNA
+388 YTNASNA
-395 HDQAALTEQY
+395 HSQAELTAQY
-405 NALYKEVARGVDS
+405 NEIYKEVARGVDS
-418 YWMAQPLRTGVGQR
+418 YWMSQPLRTGVGQR
-432 HSLMVDGGDQAMLYS
+432 HSLMFDGGDSAMLYS
-447 ASLSYNGIA
+447 ASLSYINNV

-462 DRRTISG
+462 NRRTISG
-469 NITLSYRLKSFLF
+469 NLTLSYRVKNLIF
-482 RNQLTVDDNTGT
+482 RNLLTIDDNKGK
-494 ESPYGDF
+494 ESPYGSF
-501 SLYSRMNPYWRI
+501 SQYSRMNPYWRI
-513 HDEQG
+513 HDNDG
-518 QLVRQYSNGTW
+518 QLVERYSNGTW

-535 GLNSKNETGY
+535 GLKSKNESVY

-555 WNVLNRTAEQ
+555 WNLFE
-565 GYTWG
+565 
-570 QNLKLTGRVGLT
+570 NLKLTGRVGLT
-582 VRKTKSDQFT
+582 IRKDKSDVFT
-592 PATNSQYAA
+592 PASNSQYAS
-601 ILPSAEEYLNRGSYT
+601 ILPSSEEYLNRGSYA
-616 QSHGQANQVSADLGA
+616 QGHGQSNQINADLGL
-631 NYSITRGRH
+631 NYSITKGRH

-647 YSIEQATSETET
+647 YSVEQTKSETES
-659 FTAIGFP
+659 FYAIGFP
-666 SDRMDFISFAGGY
+666 SDRMDFISFGNGY
-679 AVGSK
+679 AVGGK
-684 PSGSE
+684 PGGSE

-694 VGLIGSANYSY
+694 IGIIGAANYSY
-705 DDRYLADASY
+705 ADRYLADFSY
-715 RLNASSLFGSDNKW
+715 RLNASSMFGSKNKW
-729 GSFWSVGI
+729 GSFWSAGI

-744 SWLKSNKIL
+744 AWLKGNKIL

-771 SYQALSTYN
+771 SYQALSTYS

-817 TLFNRLLGRFEY
+817 TLFNRLSGRFEY

-849 STFKENLGE
+849 SSFKENLGE
-858 TVNRGYE
+858 TVNKGYE

-879 TSVNL
+879 TTVNL
-884 FWNVSHNTNKISE
+884 FFNVAHNTNKISK
-897 ISSALKAYN
+897 ISNALKAYN

-914 DYVAGDQERQAA
+914 EYAGTEEGKAE
-926 QRRPVVRYE
+926 QRKVSTRYE

-956 REVFIRPDGTTTFEW
+956 QEVFIKKDGTTTFEW
-971 SSADQVVC
+971 SSTDQVVC
-979 GDTQPKYQG
+979 GDSQPKYQG
-988 SFGLSARW
+988 NFGLSARW
-996 RSWEANCSFSYKLG
+996 RNFDANCSFSYKWG

-1021 VENVDVRNWNVDE
+1021 VENVDVLNWNVDE

-1044 GQVAQFKS
+1044 GQVAKFKS
-1052 IADNS
+1052 IMDTS

-1082 FSRLPF
+1082 FSSLP
-1088 IRRSPLEYL
+1088 IIKKSPLEYL
-1097 KLSATMNDIGWLS
+1097 KLTATMNDVGWLS

>member
-1 MRNIILTFVFSL
+1 MVRLKIAIIFLCL
-13 FWVAQSL
+13 FCAVQAYGQVSDSAAVAAKSVSQSSG
-20 AQGLVSLSII
+20 AQ
-30 DKPIADAIRQIEQ
+30 
-43 STGYVFVFDE
+43 
-53 TARMQLQQHVTVDVS
+53 M
-68 NQPIEQVVARLLS
+68 
-81 ETALNYKVSARQVMI
+81 
-96 FEGGTR
+96 
-102 SARNAQSGRSGNN
+102 
-115 TAQRTQGAESD
+115 
-126 QLTIIGKVSDANGE
+126 TITGKVTDEQGE
-140 PLPGASVVLKG
+140 PLPGATIVMKG
-151 NSAVNAITSAVG
+151 NVQVNSVTNDVG
-163 NYSITVPAQGSV
+163 NFQITLPKGAVV
-175 LIFSFVGMV
+175 VVSFVGMV
-184 QRQVKVG
+184 TKEIKVDK
-191 RQRQLNVVLSDDVA
+191 QKHLQIVLSDNVA
-205 HLKGVEVV
+205 QLKGVEVV
-213 GNGMFQRRSE
+213 GNGMFMRRSE

-231 FSGEQLRMSGSV
+231 FTGEQLRLNGSV

-257 INENVNMGSN
+257 INESVDMGSN

-312 DMNLISSITILKDA
+312 DMNLIQSITILKDA

-340 VVVETVQPKQGRLR
+340 VVVETVQPKQGKLR

-367 LNSYNLV
+367 LNSYHLT
-374 DARGKLQAELLAGK
+374 DAEGKLQAELLAGK
-388 YTNEGNA
+388 YTNASNA
-395 HDQAALTEQY
+395 HSQAELTAQY
-405 NALYKEVARGVDS
+405 NEIYKEVARGVDS
-418 YWMAQPLRTGVGQR
+418 YWMSQPLRTGVGQR
-432 HSLMVDGGDQAMLYS
+432 HSLMFDGGDSAMLYS
-447 ASLSYNGIA
+447 ASLSYINNV

-462 DRRTISG
+462 NRRTISG
-469 NITLSYRLKSFLF
+469 NLTLSYRVKNLIF
-482 RNQLTVDDNTGT
+482 RNLLTIDDNKGK
-494 ESPYGDF
+494 ESPYGSF
-501 SLYSRMNPYWRI
+501 SQYSRMNPYWRI
-513 HDEQG
+513 HDNDG
-518 QLVRQYSNGTW
+518 QLVERYSNGTW

-535 GLNSKNETGY
+535 GLKSKNESVY

-555 WNVLNRTAEQ
+555 WNLFE
-565 GYTWG
+565 
-570 QNLKLTGRVGLT
+570 NLKLTGRVGLT
-582 VRKTKSDQFT
+582 IRKDKSDVFT
-592 PATNSQYAA
+592 PASNSQYAS
-601 ILPSAEEYLNRGSYT
+601 ILPSSEEYLNRGSYA
-616 QSHGQANQVSADLGA
+616 QGHGQSNQINADLGL
-631 NYSITRGRH
+631 NYSITKGRH

-647 YSIEQATSETET
+647 YSVEQTKSETES
-659 FTAIGFP
+659 FYAIGFP
-666 SDRMDFISFAGGY
+666 SDRMDFISFGNGY
-679 AVGSK
+679 AVGGK
-684 PSGSE
+684 PGGSE

-694 VGLIGSANYSY
+694 IGIIGAANYSY
-705 DDRYLADASY
+705 ADRYLADFSY
-715 RLNASSLFGSDNKW
+715 RLNASSMFGSKNKW
-729 GSFWSVGI
+729 GSFWSAGI

-744 SWLKSNKIL
+744 AWLKGNKIL

-771 SYQALSTYN
+771 SYQALSTYS

-817 TLFNRLLGRFEY
+817 TLFNRLSGRFEY

-849 STFKENLGE
+849 SSFKENLGE
-858 TVNRGYE
+858 TVNKGYE

-879 TSVNL
+879 TTVNL
-884 FWNVSHNTNKISE
+884 FFNVAHNTNKISK
-897 ISSALKAYN
+897 ISNALKAYN

-914 DYVAGDQERQAA
+914 EYAGTEEGKAE
-926 QRRPVVRYE
+926 QRKVSTRYE

-956 REVFIRPDGTTTFEW
+956 QEVFIKKDGTTTFEW
-971 SSADQVVC
+971 SSTDQVVC
-979 GDTQPKYQG
+979 GDSQPKYQG
-988 SFGLSARW
+988 NFGLSARW
-996 RSWEANCSFSYKLG
+996 RNFDANCSFSYKWG

-1021 VENVDVRNWNVDE
+1021 VENVDVLNWNVDE

-1044 GQVAQFKS
+1044 GQVAKFKS
-1052 IADNS
+1052 IMDTS

-1082 FSRLPF
+1082 FSSLP
-1088 IRRSPLEYL
+1088 IIKKSPLEYL
-1097 KLSATMNDIGWLS
+1097 KLTATMNDVGWLS

>member
-1 MRNIILTFVFSL
+1 MVRKII
-13 FWVAQSL
+13 
-20 AQGLVSLSII
+20 GLVFLCLFFAVQAYGQVSDS
-30 DKPIADAIRQIEQ
+30 AVV
-43 STGYVFVFDE
+43 TGKS
-53 TARMQLQQHVTVDVS
+53 VS
-68 NQPIEQVVARLLS
+68 QPS
-81 ETALNYKVSARQVMI
+81 
-96 FEGGTR
+96 GT
-102 SARNAQSGRSGNN
+102 QM
-115 TAQRTQGAESD
+115 
-126 QLTIIGKVSDANGE
+126 TITGKVTDEQGE
-140 PLPGASVVLKG
+140 PLPGATIVMKG
-151 NSAVNAITSAVG
+151 NVQVNSVTNDVG
-163 NYSITVPAQGSV
+163 NFQITLPKGAVV
-175 LIFSFVGMV
+175 VVSFVGMV
-184 QRQVKVG
+184 TKEIKVDK
-191 RQRQLNVVLSDDVA
+191 QKQLQIVLSDDVA
-205 HLKGVEVV
+205 QLKGVEVV
-213 GNGMFQRRSE
+213 GNGMFMRRSE

-231 FSGEQLRMSGSV
+231 FTGEQLRLNGSV

-257 INENVNMGSN
+257 INENVDMGSN
-267 PNTMPDVQFRG
+267 PNSMPDVQFRG

-312 DMNLISSITILKDA
+312 DMNLIQSITILKDA

-367 LNSYNLV
+367 LNSYHLT
-374 DARGKLQAELLAGK
+374 DAAGKLQAELLAGK
-388 YTNEGNA
+388 YTNTSNA
-395 HDQAALTEQY
+395 HSQAELTAQY
-405 NALYKEVARGVDS
+405 NEIYKEIARGVDS
-418 YWMAQPLRTGVGQR
+418 YWMSQPLRTGVGQR
-432 HSLMVDGGDQAMLYS
+432 HSLMFDGGDNAMLYS
-447 ASLSYNGIA
+447 ASLSYTNNV

-462 DRRTISG
+462 NRRTISG
-469 NITLSYRLKSFLF
+469 NLTLSYRVKNFIF
-482 RNQLTVDDNTGT
+482 RNLLTVDDNKGK
-494 ESPYGDF
+494 ESPYGSF
-501 SLYSRMNPYWRI
+501 SQYSRMNPYWRI
-513 HDEQG
+513 HDDDG
-518 QLVRQYSNGTW
+518 QLIQRYSNGTW

-535 GLNSKNETGY
+535 GLNSKNESVY

-555 WNVLNRTAEQ
+555 WNLLE
-565 GYTWG
+565 
-570 QNLKLTGRVGLT
+570 NLKLTGRVGLT
-582 VRKTKSDQFT
+582 IRKDKSDVFT
-592 PATNSQYAA
+592 PASNSQYAS
-601 ILPSAEEYLNRGSYT
+601 ILPSSEEYLNRGSYS
-616 QSHGQANQVSADLGA
+616 QSHGQSNQVNADLGL
-631 NYSITRGRH
+631 NYSITKGRH

-647 YSIEQATSETET
+647 YSIEQSKSETES
-659 FTAIGFP
+659 FSAIGFP
-666 SDRMDFISFAGGY
+666 SDRMDFISFGNGY
-679 AVGSK
+679 AVGGK
-684 PSGSE
+684 PGGSE

-694 VGLIGSANYSY
+694 IGIIGAANYSY
-705 DDRYLADASY
+705 ADRYLADFSY
-715 RLNASSLFGSDNKW
+715 RLNASSMFGSKNKW
-729 GSFWSVGI
+729 GSFWSAGI

-744 SWLKSNKIL
+744 AWLKKNKIL

-771 SYQALSTYN
+771 SYQALSTYS

-798 ANPNLKWQRQ
+798 ANPDLKWQRQ

-817 TLFNRLLGRFEY
+817 TLFNRLSGRFEY

-849 STFKENLGE
+849 SSFKENLGE
-858 TVNRGYE
+858 TVNKGYE

-872 LTLPQSR
+872 FTLPQSR

-884 FWNVSHNTNKISE
+884 FFNVAHNTNKISK
-897 ISSALKAYN
+897 ISNALKAYN
-906 EAQDAAKD
+906 EAQDKAKD
-914 DYVAGDQERQAA
+914 EYAGTEERKVA
-926 QRRPVVRYE
+926 QRKVSTRYE

-956 REVFIRPDGTTTFEW
+956 REVFIKKDGTTSFDW
-971 SSADQVVC
+971 SSTDQVVC
-979 GDTQPKYQG
+979 GDSQPKYQG
-988 SFGLSARW
+988 NFGLSARW
-996 RSWEANCSFSYKLG
+996 RNFDANCSFSYKWG

-1021 VENVDVRNWNVDE
+1021 VENVDVLNWNVDE
-1034 RVLTERWNTP
+1034 RVLNERWNTP

-1052 IADNS
+1052 IMDTS

-1082 FSRLPF
+1082 FSSLP
-1088 IRRSPLEYL
+1088 IIKKSPLEYL
-1097 KLSATMNDIGWLS
+1097 KLTATMNDVGWLS

>member
-1 MRNIILTFVFSL
+1 MVRKII
-13 FWVAQSL
+13 
-20 AQGLVSLSII
+20 GLVFLCLFFAVQAYGQVSDS
-30 DKPIADAIRQIEQ
+30 AVV
-43 STGYVFVFDE
+43 TGKS
-53 TARMQLQQHVTVDVS
+53 VS
-68 NQPIEQVVARLLS
+68 QPS
-81 ETALNYKVSARQVMI
+81 
-96 FEGGTR
+96 GT
-102 SARNAQSGRSGNN
+102 QM
-115 TAQRTQGAESD
+115 
-126 QLTIIGKVSDANGE
+126 TITGKVTDEQGE
-140 PLPGASVVLKG
+140 PLPGATIVMKG
-151 NSAVNAITSAVG
+151 NVQVNSVTNDVG
-163 NYSITVPAQGSV
+163 NFQITLPKGAVV
-175 LIFSFVGMV
+175 VVSFVGMV
-184 QRQVKVG
+184 TKEIKVDK
-191 RQRQLNVVLSDDVA
+191 QKQLQIVLSDDVA
-205 HLKGVEVV
+205 QLKGVEVV
-213 GNGMFQRRSE
+213 GNGMFMRRSE

-231 FSGEQLRMSGSV
+231 FTGEQLRLNGSV

-257 INENVNMGSN
+257 INENVDMGSN
-267 PNTMPDVQFRG
+267 PNSMPDVQFRG

-312 DMNLISSITILKDA
+312 DMNLIQSITILKDA

-367 LNSYNLV
+367 LNSYHLT
-374 DARGKLQAELLAGK
+374 DAAGKLQAELLAGK
-388 YTNEGNA
+388 YTNTSNA
-395 HDQAALTEQY
+395 HSQAELTAQY
-405 NALYKEVARGVDS
+405 NEIYKEIARGVDS
-418 YWMAQPLRTGVGQR
+418 YWMSQPLRTGVGQR
-432 HSLMVDGGDQAMLYS
+432 HSLMFDGGDNAMLYS
-447 ASLSYNGIA
+447 ASLSYTNNV

-462 DRRTISG
+462 NRRTISG
-469 NITLSYRLKSFLF
+469 NLTLSYRVKNFIF
-482 RNQLTVDDNTGT
+482 RNMLTVDDNKGK
-494 ESPYGDF
+494 ESPYGSF
-501 SLYSRMNPYWRI
+501 SQYSRMNPYWRI
-513 HDEQG
+513 HDDDG
-518 QLVRQYSNGTW
+518 QLIQRYSNGTW

-535 GLNSKNETGY
+535 SLKSKNESVY

-555 WNVLNRTAEQ
+555 WNLLE
-565 GYTWG
+565 
-570 QNLKLTGRVGLT
+570 NLKLTGRVGLT
-582 VRKTKSDQFT
+582 IRKDKSDVFT
-592 PATNSQYAA
+592 PASNSQYAS
-601 ILPSAEEYLNRGSYT
+601 ILPSSEEYLNRGSYS
-616 QSHGQANQVSADLGA
+616 QSHGQSNQVNADLGL
-631 NYSITRGRH
+631 NYSITKGRH

-647 YSIEQATSETET
+647 YSIEQSKSETES
-659 FTAIGFP
+659 FSAIGFP
-666 SDRMDFISFAGGY
+666 SDRMDFISFGNGY
-679 AVGSK
+679 AVGGK
-684 PSGSE
+684 PGGSE

-694 VGLIGSANYSY
+694 IGIIGAANYSY
-705 DDRYLADASY
+705 ADRYLADFSY
-715 RLNASSLFGSDNKW
+715 RLNASSMFGSKNKW
-729 GSFWSVGI
+729 GSFWSAGI

-744 SWLKSNKIL
+744 AWFKKNKIL

-771 SYQALSTYN
+771 SYQALSTYS

-798 ANPNLKWQRQ
+798 ANPDLKWQRQ

-817 TLFNRLLGRFEY
+817 TLFNRLSGRFEY

-849 STFKENLGE
+849 SSFKENLGE
-858 TVNRGYE
+858 TVNKGYE

-872 LTLPQSR
+872 FTLPQSR

-884 FWNVSHNTNKISE
+884 FFNVAHNTNKISK
-897 ISSALKAYN
+897 ISNALKAYN
-906 EAQDAAKD
+906 EAQDKAKD
-914 DYVAGDQERQAA
+914 EYAGTEEGKVA
-926 QRRPVVRYE
+926 QRKVSTRYE

-956 REVFIRPDGTTTFEW
+956 REVFIKKDGTTSFDW
-971 SSADQVVC
+971 SSTDQVVC
-979 GDTQPKYQG
+979 GDSQPKYQG
-988 SFGLSARW
+988 NFGLSARW
-996 RSWEANCSFSYKLG
+996 RNFDANCSFSYKWG

-1021 VENVDVRNWNVDE
+1021 VENVDVLNWNVDE
-1034 RVLTERWNTP
+1034 RVLNERWNTP

-1052 IADNS
+1052 IMDTS

-1082 FSRLPF
+1082 FSSLS
-1088 IRRSPLEYL
+1088 IIKKSPLEYL
-1097 KLSATMNDIGWLS
+1097 KLTATMNDVGWLS

>member
-1 MRNIILTFVFSL
+1 MVRKII
-13 FWVAQSL
+13 
-20 AQGLVSLSII
+20 GLVFLCLFFAVQAYGQVSDS
-30 DKPIADAIRQIEQ
+30 AVV
-43 STGYVFVFDE
+43 TGKS
-53 TARMQLQQHVTVDVS
+53 VS
-68 NQPIEQVVARLLS
+68 QPS
-81 ETALNYKVSARQVMI
+81 
-96 FEGGTR
+96 GT
-102 SARNAQSGRSGNN
+102 QM
-115 TAQRTQGAESD
+115 
-126 QLTIIGKVSDANGE
+126 TITGKVTDEQGE
-140 PLPGASVVLKG
+140 PLPGATIVMKG
-151 NSAVNAITSAVG
+151 NVQVNSVTNDVG
-163 NYSITVPAQGSV
+163 NFQITLPKGAVV
-175 LIFSFVGMV
+175 VVSFVGMV
-184 QRQVKVG
+184 TKEIKVDK
-191 RQRQLNVVLSDDVA
+191 QKQLQIVLSDDVA
-205 HLKGVEVV
+205 QLKGVEVV
-213 GNGMFQRRSE
+213 GNGMFMRRSE

-231 FSGEQLRMSGSV
+231 FTGEQLRLNGSV

-257 INENVNMGSN
+257 INENVEMGSN
-267 PNTMPDVQFRG
+267 PNSMPDVQLRG

-312 DMNLISSITILKDA
+312 DMNLIQSITILKDA

-367 LNSYNLV
+367 LNSYHLT
-374 DARGKLQAELLAGK
+374 DAAGKLQAELLAGK
-388 YTNEGNA
+388 YTNTSNA
-395 HDQAALTEQY
+395 HSQAELTAQY
-405 NALYKEVARGVDS
+405 NEIYKEIARGVDS
-418 YWMAQPLRTGVGQR
+418 YWMSQPLRTGVGQR
-432 HSLMVDGGDQAMLYS
+432 HSLMFDGGDNAMLYS
-447 ASLSYNGIA
+447 ASLSYTNNV

-462 DRRTISG
+462 NRRTISG
-469 NITLSYRLKSFLF
+469 NLTLSYRVKNFIF
-482 RNQLTVDDNTGT
+482 RNLLTVDDNKGK
-494 ESPYGDF
+494 ESPYGSF
-501 SLYSRMNPYWRI
+501 SQYSRMNPYWRI
-513 HDEQG
+513 HDDDG
-518 QLVRQYSNGTW
+518 QLIQRYSNGTW

-535 GLNSKNETGY
+535 SLKSKNESVY

-555 WNVLNRTAEQ
+555 WNLLE
-565 GYTWG
+565 
-570 QNLKLTGRVGLT
+570 NLKLTGRVGLT
-582 VRKTKSDQFT
+582 IRKDKSDVFT
-592 PATNSQYAA
+592 PASNSQYAS
-601 ILPSAEEYLNRGSYT
+601 ILPSSEEYLNRGSYS
-616 QSHGQANQVSADLGA
+616 QSHGQSNQVNADLGL
-631 NYSITRGRH
+631 NYSITKGRH

-647 YSIEQATSETET
+647 YSIEQSKSETES
-659 FTAIGFP
+659 FSAIGFP
-666 SDRMDFISFAGGY
+666 SDRMDFISFGNGY
-679 AVGSK
+679 AVGGK
-684 PSGSE
+684 PGGAE

-694 VGLIGSANYSY
+694 IGIIGAANYSY
-705 DDRYLADASY
+705 ADRYLADFSY
-715 RLNASSLFGSDNKW
+715 RLNASSMFGSKNKW
-729 GSFWSVGI
+729 GSFWSAGI

-744 SWLKSNKIL
+744 AWFKKNKIL

-771 SYQALSTYN
+771 SYQALSTYS

-798 ANPNLKWQRQ
+798 ANPDLKWQRQ

-817 TLFNRLLGRFEY
+817 TLFNRLSGRFEY

-849 STFKENLGE
+849 SSFKENLGE
-858 TVNRGYE
+858 TVNKGYE

-872 LTLPQSR
+872 FTLPQSR

-884 FWNVSHNTNKISE
+884 FFNVAHNTNKISK
-897 ISSALKAYN
+897 ISNALKAYN
-906 EAQDAAKD
+906 EAQDKAKD
-914 DYVAGDQERQAA
+914 EYAGTEERKVA
-926 QRRPVVRYE
+926 QRKVSTRYE

-956 REVFIRPDGTTTFEW
+956 REVFIKKDGTTSFDW
-971 SSADQVVC
+971 SSTDQVVC
-979 GDTQPKYQG
+979 GDSQPKYQG
-988 SFGLSARW
+988 NFGLSARW
-996 RSWEANCSFSYKLG
+996 RNFDANCSFSYKWG

-1021 VENVDVRNWNVDE
+1021 VENVDVLNWNVDE
-1034 RVLTERWNTP
+1034 RVLNERWNTP

-1052 IADNS
+1052 IMDTS

-1082 FSRLPF
+1082 FSSLP
-1088 IRRSPLEYL
+1088 IIKKSPLEYL
-1097 KLSATMNDIGWLS
+1097 KLTATMNDVGWLS

>member
-1 MRNIILTFVFSL
+1 MKR
-13 FWVAQSL
+13 
-20 AQGLVSLSII
+20 
-30 DKPIADAIRQIEQ
+30 
-43 STGYVFVFDE
+43 
-53 TARMQLQQHVTVDVS
+53 
-68 NQPIEQVVARLLS
+68 
-81 ETALNYKVSARQVMI
+81 VSAIMVRLKIAIIFLCLFCAVQAYGQVSD
-96 FEGGTR
+96 
-102 SARNAQSGRSGNN
+102 SAAVAAKSVSQSSGAQM
-115 TAQRTQGAESD
+115 
-126 QLTIIGKVSDANGE
+126 TITGKVTDEQGE
-140 PLPGASVVLKG
+140 PLPGATIVMKG
-151 NSAVNAITSAVG
+151 NVQVNSVTNDVG
-163 NYSITVPAQGSV
+163 NFQITLPKGAVV
-175 LIFSFVGMV
+175 VVSFVGMV
-184 QRQVKVG
+184 TKEIKVDK
-191 RQRQLNVVLSDDVA
+191 QKHLQIVLSDDVA
-205 HLKGVEVV
+205 QLKGVEVV
-213 GNGMFQRRSE
+213 GNGMFMRRSE

-231 FSGEQLRMSGSV
+231 FTGEQLRLNGSV

-257 INENVNMGSN
+257 INESVDMGSN

-312 DMNLISSITILKDA
+312 DMNLIQSITILKDA

-340 VVVETVQPKQGRLR
+340 VVVETVQPKQGKLR

-367 LNSYNLV
+367 LNSYHLT
-374 DARGKLQAELLAGK
+374 DAEGKLQAELLAGK
-388 YTNEGNA
+388 YTNASNA
-395 HDQAALTEQY
+395 HSQAELTAQY
-405 NALYKEVARGVDS
+405 NEIYKEVARGVDS
-418 YWMAQPLRTGVGQR
+418 YWMSQPLRTGVGQR
-432 HSLMVDGGDQAMLYS
+432 HSLMFDGGDSAMLYS
-447 ASLSYNGIA
+447 ASLSYINNV

-462 DRRTISG
+462 NRRTISG
-469 NITLSYRLKSFLF
+469 NLTLSYRVKNLIF
-482 RNQLTVDDNTGT
+482 RNLLTIDDNKGK
-494 ESPYGDF
+494 ESPYGSF
-501 SLYSRMNPYWRI
+501 SQYSRMNPYWRI
-513 HDEQG
+513 HDNDG
-518 QLVRQYSNGTW
+518 QLVERYSNGTW

-535 GLNSKNETGY
+535 GLKSKNESVY

-555 WNVLNRTAEQ
+555 WNLFE
-565 GYTWG
+565 
-570 QNLKLTGRVGLT
+570 NLKLTGRVGLT
-582 VRKTKSDQFT
+582 IRKDKSDVFT
-592 PATNSQYAA
+592 PASNSQYAS
-601 ILPSAEEYLNRGSYT
+601 ILPSSEEYLNRGSYA
-616 QSHGQANQVSADLGA
+616 QGHGQSNQINADLGL
-631 NYSITRGRH
+631 NYSITKGRH

-647 YSIEQATSETET
+647 YSVEQTKSETES
-659 FTAIGFP
+659 FYAIGFP
-666 SDRMDFISFAGGY
+666 SDRMDFISFGNGY
-679 AVGSK
+679 AVGGK
-684 PSGSE
+684 PGGSE

-694 VGLIGSANYSY
+694 IGIIGAANYSY
-705 DDRYLADASY
+705 ADRYLADFSY
-715 RLNASSLFGSDNKW
+715 RLNASSMFGSKNKW
-729 GSFWSVGI
+729 GSFWSAGI

-744 SWLKSNKIL
+744 AWLKGNKIL

-771 SYQALSTYN
+771 SYQALSTYS

-817 TLFNRLLGRFEY
+817 TLFNRLSGRFEY

-849 STFKENLGE
+849 SSFKENLGE
-858 TVNRGYE
+858 TVNKGYE

-879 TSVNL
+879 TTVNL
-884 FWNVSHNTNKISE
+884 FFNVAHNTNKISK
-897 ISSALKAYN
+897 ISNALKAYN

-914 DYVAGDQERQAA
+914 EYAGTEEGKAE
-926 QRRPVVRYE
+926 QRKVSTRYE

-956 REVFIRPDGTTTFEW
+956 QEVFIKKDGTTTFEW
-971 SSADQVVC
+971 SSTDQVVC
-979 GDTQPKYQG
+979 GDSQPKYQG
-988 SFGLSARW
+988 NFGLSARW
-996 RSWEANCSFSYKLG
+996 RNFDANCSFSYKWG

-1021 VENVDVRNWNVDE
+1021 VENVDVLNWNVDE

-1044 GQVAQFKS
+1044 GQVAKFKS
-1052 IADNS
+1052 IMDTS

-1082 FSRLPF
+1082 FSSLP
-1088 IRRSPLEYL
+1088 IIKKSPLEYL
-1097 KLSATMNDIGWLS
+1097 KLTATMNDVGWLS

>member
-1 MRNIILTFVFSL
+1 MVRKTIGLVFLCL
-13 FWVAQSL
+13 FCAVQANGQVSDSTTVTDRSVAQPL
-20 AQGLVSLSII
+20 GAQ
-30 DKPIADAIRQIEQ
+30 
-43 STGYVFVFDE
+43 
-53 TARMQLQQHVTVDVS
+53 M
-68 NQPIEQVVARLLS
+68 
-81 ETALNYKVSARQVMI
+81 
-96 FEGGTR
+96 
-102 SARNAQSGRSGNN
+102 
-115 TAQRTQGAESD
+115 
-126 QLTIIGKVSDANGE
+126 TITGKVTDDQGE
-140 PLPGASVVLKG
+140 PLPGATIVMKG
-151 NSAVNAITSAVG
+151 NVQVNSVTNDVG
-163 NYSITVPAQGSV
+163 NFQITVPKGAV
-175 LIFSFVGMV
+175 LIVTFVGMV
-184 QRQVKVG
+184 TKEIKVDK
-191 RQRQLNVVLSDDVA
+191 QKSLQIVLSDDVA

-213 GNGMFQRRSE
+213 GNGMFMRRSE

-231 FSGEQLRMSGSV
+231 FTGDQLRLNGSV

-257 INENVNMGSN
+257 INENVDMGSN

-312 DMNLISSITILKDA
+312 DMNLIQSITILKDA

-367 LNSYNLV
+367 LNSYHLT
-374 DARGKLQAELLAGK
+374 DAAGKLQAELLAGK
-388 YTNEGNA
+388 YTNASNA
-395 HDQAALTEQY
+395 HSQADLTAQY
-405 NALYKEVARGVDS
+405 NELFKEVTRGVDS
-418 YWMAQPLRTGVGQR
+418 YWMSQPLRIGVGQR
-432 HSLMVDGGDQAMLYS
+432 HSLMFDGGDNAMLYS
-447 ASLSYNGIA
+447 AALSYTDNV

-469 NITLSYRLKSFLF
+469 NITLSYRVKNFIF
-482 RNQLTVDDNTGT
+482 RNLLTIDDNKGK
-494 ESPYGDF
+494 ESPYGSF
-501 SLYSRMNPYWRI
+501 SQYSRMNPYWRI
-513 HDEQG
+513 HDNDG
-518 QLVRQYSNGTW
+518 QLIERYSNGTW

-535 GLNSKNETGY
+535 GLKSKNESVY

-555 WNVLNRTAEQ
+555 WNLLE
-565 GYTWG
+565 
-570 QNLKLTGRVGLT
+570 NLKLTGRVGLT
-582 VRKTKSDQFT
+582 IRKDKSDVFT
-592 PATNSQYAA
+592 SASNSQYAS
-601 ILPSAEEYLNRGSYT
+601 ILPSSEEYLNRGSYS
-616 QSHGQANQVSADLGA
+616 QSHGQSNQINADLGL
-631 NYSITRGRH
+631 NYSITTGRH

-647 YSIEQATSETET
+647 YSIEQAKSETES
-659 FTAIGFP
+659 FYAIGFP
-666 SDRMDFISFAGGY
+666 SDRMDFISFGNGYPVGG
-679 AVGSK
+679 K
-684 PSGSE
+684 PGGSE

-694 VGLIGSANYSY
+694 IGLIGAANYSY
-705 DDRYLADASY
+705 ADRYLADFSY
-715 RLNASSLFGSDNKW
+715 RLNASSMFGSKNKW
-729 GSFWSVGI
+729 GSFWSAGI

-744 SWLKSNKIL
+744 AWFKKNKIL

-771 SYQALSTYN
+771 SYQALSTYS

-817 TLFNRLLGRFEY
+817 TLFNRLSGRFEY

-849 STFKENLGE
+849 TSFKENLGE
-858 TVNRGYE
+858 TVNKGYE

-879 TSVNL
+879 TTVNL
-884 FWNVSHNTNKISE
+884 FFNVGHNTNKISK
-897 ISSALKAYN
+897 ISNALKAFN

-914 DYVAGDQERQAA
+914 DYAGTEEMKAA
-926 QRRPVVRYE
+926 QRKVSTRYE

-956 REVFIRPDGTTTFEW
+956 REVFIKKDGTTTFEW
-971 SSADQVVC
+971 SSTDQVVC
-979 GDTQPKYQG
+979 GDSQSKYQG
-988 SFGLSARW
+988 NFGLAARW
-996 RSWEANCSFSYKLG
+996 RNWDANCSFSYKWG

-1021 VENVDVRNWNVDE
+1021 VENVDVLNWNVDE

-1044 GQVAQFKS
+1044 GQVAKFKS
-1052 IADNS
+1052 IMDTS

-1082 FSRLPF
+1082 FSSLP
-1088 IRRSPLEYL
+1088 IIKKSPLEYL
-1097 KLSATMNDIGWLS
+1097 KLTATMNDVGWLS

>member
-1 MRNIILTFVFSL
+1 MKRVSAIMVRKTIGLVFLCL
-13 FWVAQSL
+13 FCAVQANGQVSDSATVTGRSVAQPL
-20 AQGLVSLSII
+20 GAQ
-30 DKPIADAIRQIEQ
+30 
-43 STGYVFVFDE
+43 
-53 TARMQLQQHVTVDVS
+53 M
-68 NQPIEQVVARLLS
+68 
-81 ETALNYKVSARQVMI
+81 
-96 FEGGTR
+96 
-102 SARNAQSGRSGNN
+102 
-115 TAQRTQGAESD
+115 
-126 QLTIIGKVSDANGE
+126 TITGKVTDDQGE
-140 PLPGASVVLKG
+140 PLPGATIVMKG
-151 NSAVNAITSAVG
+151 NVQVNSVTNDVG
-163 NYSITVPAQGSV
+163 NFQITVPKGAV
-175 LIFSFVGMV
+175 LIVTFVGMV
-184 QRQVKVG
+184 TKEIKVDK
-191 RQRQLNVVLSDDVA
+191 QKSLQIVLSDDVA

-213 GNGMFQRRSE
+213 GNGMFMRRSE

-231 FSGEQLRMSGSV
+231 FTGDQLRLNGSV

-257 INENVNMGSN
+257 INENVDMGSN

-312 DMNLISSITILKDA
+312 DMNLIQSITILKDA

-367 LNSYNLV
+367 LNSYHLT
-374 DARGKLQAELLAGK
+374 DAAGKLQAELLAGK
-388 YTNEGNA
+388 YTNASNA
-395 HDQAALTEQY
+395 HSQADLTAQY
-405 NALYKEVARGVDS
+405 NEIYKEVTRGVDS
-418 YWMAQPLRTGVGQR
+418 YWMSQPLRIGVGQR
-432 HSLMVDGGDQAMLYS
+432 HSLMFDGGDNAMLYS
-447 ASLSYNGIA
+447 AALSYTDNV

-469 NITLSYRLKSFLF
+469 NITLSYRVKNFIF
-482 RNQLTVDDNTGT
+482 RNLLTIDDNKGK
-494 ESPYGDF
+494 ESPYGSF
-501 SLYSRMNPYWRI
+501 SQYSRMNPYWRI
-513 HDEQG
+513 HDDDG
-518 QLVRQYSNGTW
+518 QLVERYSNGTW

-535 GLNSKNETGY
+535 GLKSKNESVY

-555 WNVLNRTAEQ
+555 WNLLE
-565 GYTWG
+565 
-570 QNLKLTGRVGLT
+570 NLKLTGRVGLT
-582 VRKTKSDQFT
+582 IRKDKSDVFT
-592 PATNSQYAA
+592 SASNSQYAS
-601 ILPSAEEYLNRGSYT
+601 ILPSSEEYLNRGSYS
-616 QSHGQANQVSADLGA
+616 QSHGQSNQINADLGV
-631 NYSITRGRH
+631 NYSITTGRH

-647 YSIEQATSETET
+647 YSIEQAKSETES
-659 FTAIGFP
+659 FYAIGFP
-666 SDRMDFISFAGGY
+666 SDRMDFISFGNGYPVGG
-679 AVGSK
+679 K
-684 PSGSE
+684 PGGSE

-694 VGLIGSANYSY
+694 IGIIGAANYSY
-705 DDRYLADASY
+705 ADRYLADFSY
-715 RLNASSLFGSDNKW
+715 RLNASSMFGSKNKW
-729 GSFWSVGI
+729 GSFWSAGI

-744 SWLKSNKIL
+744 AWFKKNKIL

-771 SYQALSTYN
+771 SYQALSTYS

-817 TLFNRLLGRFEY
+817 TLFNRLSGRFEY

-849 STFKENLGE
+849 TSFKENLGE
-858 TVNRGYE
+858 TVNKGYE

-879 TSVNL
+879 TTVNL
-884 FWNVSHNTNKISE
+884 FFNVGHNTNKISK
-897 ISSALKAYN
+897 ISNALKAFN

-914 DYVAGDQERQAA
+914 DYAGTEEKKAA
-926 QRRPVVRYE
+926 QRKVSTRYE

-956 REVFIRPDGTTTFEW
+956 REVFIKKDGTTTFEW
-971 SSADQVVC
+971 SSTDQVVC
-979 GDTQPKYQG
+979 GDSQSKYQG
-988 SFGLSARW
+988 NFGLAARW
-996 RSWEANCSFSYKLG
+996 RNWDANCSFSYKWG

-1021 VENVDVRNWNVDE
+1021 VENVDVLNWNVDE

-1044 GQVAQFKS
+1044 GQVAKFKS
-1052 IADNS
+1052 IMDTS

-1082 FSRLPF
+1082 FSSLP
-1088 IRRSPLEYL
+1088 IIKKSPLEYL
-1097 KLSATMNDIGWLS
+1097 KLTATMNDVGWLS

>member
-1 MRNIILTFVFSL
+1 MVRKII
-13 FWVAQSL
+13 
-20 AQGLVSLSII
+20 GLVFLCLFFAVQAYGQVSDS
-30 DKPIADAIRQIEQ
+30 AVV
-43 STGYVFVFDE
+43 TGKS
-53 TARMQLQQHVTVDVS
+53 VS
-68 NQPIEQVVARLLS
+68 QPS
-81 ETALNYKVSARQVMI
+81 
-96 FEGGTR
+96 GT
-102 SARNAQSGRSGNN
+102 QM
-115 TAQRTQGAESD
+115 
-126 QLTIIGKVSDANGE
+126 TITGKVTDEQGE
-140 PLPGASVVLKG
+140 PLPGATIVMKG
-151 NSAVNAITSAVG
+151 NVQVNSVTNDVG
-163 NYSITVPAQGSV
+163 NFQITLPKGAVV
-175 LIFSFVGMV
+175 VVSFVGMV
-184 QRQVKVG
+184 TKEIKVDK
-191 RQRQLNVVLSDDVA
+191 QKQLQIVLSDDVA
-205 HLKGVEVV
+205 QLKGVEVV
-213 GNGMFQRRSE
+213 GNGMFMRRSE

-231 FSGEQLRMSGSV
+231 FTGEQLRLNGSV

-257 INENVNMGSN
+257 INENVDMGSN
-267 PNTMPDVQFRG
+267 PNSMPDVQLRG

-312 DMNLISSITILKDA
+312 DMNLIQSITILKDA

-367 LNSYNLV
+367 LNSYHLT
-374 DARGKLQAELLAGK
+374 DAAGKLQAELLAGK
-388 YTNEGNA
+388 YTNTSNA
-395 HDQAALTEQY
+395 HSQAELTAQY
-405 NALYKEVARGVDS
+405 NEIYKEIARGVDS
-418 YWMAQPLRTGVGQR
+418 YWMSQPLRTGAGQR
-432 HSLMVDGGDQAMLYS
+432 HSLMFDGGDNAMLYS
-447 ASLSYNGIA
+447 ASLSYTNNV

-462 DRRTISG
+462 NRRTISG
-469 NITLSYRLKSFLF
+469 NLTLSYRVKNFIF
-482 RNQLTVDDNTGT
+482 RNLLTVDDNKGK
-494 ESPYGDF
+494 ESPYGSF
-501 SLYSRMNPYWRI
+501 SQYSRMNPYWRI
-513 HDEQG
+513 HDDDG
-518 QLVRQYSNGTW
+518 QLIQRYSNGTW

-535 GLNSKNETGY
+535 SLKSKNESVY

-555 WNVLNRTAEQ
+555 WNLLE
-565 GYTWG
+565 
-570 QNLKLTGRVGLT
+570 NLKLTGRVGLT
-582 VRKTKSDQFT
+582 IRKDKSDVFT
-592 PATNSQYAA
+592 PASNSQYAS
-601 ILPSAEEYLNRGSYT
+601 ILPSSEEYLNRGSYS
-616 QSHGQANQVSADLGA
+616 QSHGQSNQVNADLGL
-631 NYSITRGRH
+631 NYSITKGRH

-647 YSIEQATSETET
+647 YSIEQSKSETES
-659 FTAIGFP
+659 FSAIGFP
-666 SDRMDFISFAGGY
+666 SDRMDFISFGNGY
-679 AVGSK
+679 AVGGK
-684 PSGSE
+684 PGGSE

-694 VGLIGSANYSY
+694 IGIIGAANYSY
-705 DDRYLADASY
+705 ADRYLADFSY
-715 RLNASSLFGSDNKW
+715 RLNASSMFGSKNKW
-729 GSFWSVGI
+729 GSFWSAGI

-744 SWLKSNKIL
+744 AWFKKNNIL

-771 SYQALSTYN
+771 SYQALSTYS

-798 ANPNLKWQRQ
+798 ANPDLKWQRQ

-817 TLFNRLLGRFEY
+817 TLFNRLSGRFEY

-849 STFKENLGE
+849 SSFKENLGE
-858 TVNRGYE
+858 TVNKGYE

-872 LTLPQSR
+872 FTLPQSR

-884 FWNVSHNTNKISE
+884 FFNVAHNTNKISK
-897 ISSALKAYN
+897 ISNALKAYN
-906 EAQDAAKD
+906 EAQDKAKD
-914 DYVAGDQERQAA
+914 EYAGTEERKVA
-926 QRRPVVRYE
+926 QRKVSTRYE

-956 REVFIRPDGTTTFEW
+956 REVFIKKDGTTSFDW
-971 SSADQVVC
+971 SSTDQVVC
-979 GDTQPKYQG
+979 GDSQPKYQG
-988 SFGLSARW
+988 NFGLSARW
-996 RSWEANCSFSYKLG
+996 RNFDANCSFSYKWG

-1021 VENVDVRNWNVDE
+1021 VENVDVLNWNVDE
-1034 RVLTERWNTP
+1034 RVLNERWNTP

-1052 IADNS
+1052 IMDTS

-1082 FSRLPF
+1082 FSSLP
-1088 IRRSPLEYL
+1088 IIKKSPLEYL
-1097 KLSATMNDIGWLS
+1097 KLTATMNDVGWLS

>member
-1 MRNIILTFVFSL
+1 MKRVTAIMMRKIIGLVFLSL
-13 FWVAQSL
+13 FCVAQ
-20 AQGLVSLSII
+20 A
-30 DKPIADAIRQIEQ
+30 
-43 STGYVFVFDE
+43 
-53 TARMQLQQHVTVDVS
+53 
-68 NQPIEQVVARLLS
+68 
-81 ETALNYKVSARQVMI
+81 
-96 FEGGTR
+96 
-102 SARNAQSGRSGNN
+102 NAQVSDSATVTGKPVSQISGP
-115 TAQRTQGAESD
+115 
-126 QLTIIGKVSDANGE
+126 QLTISGKVTDSQGE
-140 PLPGASVVLKG
+140 PLPGATIVMKG
-151 NSAVNAITSAVG
+151 NVQVNCVTNDVG
-163 NYSITVPAQGSV
+163 NFQLTVPKGATIV
-175 LIFSFVGMV
+175 ISFVGMV
-184 QRQVKVG
+184 TKEVKVDK
-191 RQRQLNVVLSDDVA
+191 QKVLQIVLNDDVSQ
-205 HLKGVEVV
+205 LKGVEVV
-213 GNGMFQRRSE
+213 GNGMFLRRSE

-231 FSGEQLRMSGSV
+231 FTGDQLRLNGSV

-257 INENVNMGSN
+257 INENVDMGSN

-312 DMNLISSITILKDA
+312 DMNLIQSITILKDA

-354 VSYNGSLELTVPD
+354 VSYNGSLQLTVPD
-367 LNSYNLV
+367 LNSYHLT
-374 DARGKLQAELLAGK
+374 DAAGKLQAELLAGK
-388 YTNEGNA
+388 YTNATNA
-395 HDQAALTEQY
+395 HSQADLTAQY
-405 NALYKEVARGVDS
+405 NEIYKEVARGVNS
-418 YWMAQPLRTGVGQR
+418 YWMSQPLRTGVGQR
-432 HSLMVDGGDQAMLYS
+432 HSMMFDGGDGAMLYS
-447 ASLSYNGIA
+447 ASLSYNDNV

-469 NITLSYRLKSFLF
+469 NITLSYRVKNLIF
-482 RNQLTVDDNTGT
+482 RNLLTIDDNKGK
-494 ESPYGDF
+494 ESPYGSF
-501 SLYSRMNPYWRI
+501 SQYSRMNPYWRI
-513 HDEQG
+513 HDENG
-518 QLVRQYSNGTW
+518 QLVERYSNGTW

-535 GLNSKNETGY
+535 GLNSKNVSTY

-555 WNVLNRTAEQ
+555 WNLLE
-565 GYTWG
+565 
-570 QNLKLTGRVGLT
+570 NLKLTGRVGMT
-582 VRKTKSDQFT
+582 IRKDKSDVFT
-592 PATNSQYAA
+592 PATNSQYAS
-601 ILPSAEEYLNRGSYT
+601 ILPSSEEYLNRGSYA
-616 QSHGQANQVSADLGA
+616 QSHGQGNQVNADLGV
-631 NYSITRGRH
+631 NYSITKGKH

-647 YSIEQATSETET
+647 YSIEQAKSETES

-666 SDRMDFISFAGGY
+666 SDRMDFISFGNGY
-679 AVGSK
+679 AVGAK
-684 PSGSE
+684 PGGSE

-694 VGLIGSANYSY
+694 IGIIGAANYSY
-705 DDRYLADASY
+705 ADRYLADFSY
-715 RLNASSLFGSDNKW
+715 RLNASSMFGSKNKW
-729 GSFWSVGI
+729 GSFWSAGI

-744 SWLKSNKIL
+744 AWFKKNNIL
-753 NYLKVRASIG
+753 NYLKVRASVG

-771 SYQALSTYN
+771 SYQALSTYS

-817 TLFNRLLGRFEY
+817 TLFNRLSGRFEY

-849 STFKENLGE
+849 SSYKENLGE
-858 TVNRGYE
+858 TVNKGYE
-865 LTLNYRL
+865 LTLNYHL

-879 TSVNL
+879 TTVNV
-884 FWNVSHNTNKISE
+884 FFNVAHNTNKISK
-897 ISSALKAYN
+897 ISNALKAYN

-914 DYVAGDQERQAA
+914 DYAGTEEMKAA
-926 QRRPVVRYE
+926 QRKVSTRYE

-956 REVFIRPDGTTTFEW
+956 REVFIKKDGTTTFDW
-971 SSADQVVC
+971 SSTDQVVC
-979 GDTQPKYQG
+979 GDSQPEYQG
-988 SFGLSARW
+988 NFGLSARW
-996 RSWEANCSFSYKLG
+996 RNWDANCSFSYKWG

-1021 VENVDVRNWNVDE
+1021 VENVDVLNWNVDE

-1044 GQVAQFKS
+1044 GQVAKFKS
-1052 IADNS
+1052 IMDTS

-1082 FSRLPF
+1082 FSSLP
-1088 IRRSPLEYL
+1088 IIMKSPLEYL
-1097 KLSATMNDIGWLS
+1097 KLTATMNDVGWLS

>member
-1 MRNIILTFVFSL
+1 VQ
-13 FWVAQSL
+13 AYGQ
-20 AQGLVSLSII
+20 VSDS
-30 DKPIADAIRQIEQ
+30 AVV
-43 STGYVFVFDE
+43 TGKS
-53 TARMQLQQHVTVDVS
+53 VS
-68 NQPIEQVVARLLS
+68 QPS
-81 ETALNYKVSARQVMI
+81 
-96 FEGGTR
+96 GT
-102 SARNAQSGRSGNN
+102 QM
-115 TAQRTQGAESD
+115 
-126 QLTIIGKVSDANGE
+126 TITGKVTDEQGE
-140 PLPGASVVLKG
+140 PLPGATIVMKG
-151 NSAVNAITSAVG
+151 NVQVNSVTNDVG
-163 NYSITVPAQGSV
+163 NFQITLPKGAVV
-175 LIFSFVGMV
+175 VVSFVGMV
-184 QRQVKVG
+184 TKEIKVDK
-191 RQRQLNVVLSDDVA
+191 QKQLQIVLSDDVA
-205 HLKGVEVV
+205 QLKGVEVV
-213 GNGMFQRRSE
+213 GNGMFMRRSE

-231 FSGEQLRMSGSV
+231 FTGEQLRLNGSV

-257 INENVNMGSN
+257 INENVDMGSN
-267 PNTMPDVQFRG
+267 PNSMPDVQFRG

-312 DMNLISSITILKDA
+312 DMNLIQSITILKDA

-367 LNSYNLV
+367 LNSYHLT
-374 DARGKLQAELLAGK
+374 DAAGKLQAELLAGK
-388 YTNEGNA
+388 YTNTSNA
-395 HDQAALTEQY
+395 HSQAELTAQY
-405 NALYKEVARGVDS
+405 NEIYKEIARGVDS
-418 YWMAQPLRTGVGQR
+418 YWMSQPLRTGVGQR
-432 HSLMVDGGDQAMLYS
+432 HSLMFDGGDNAMLYS
-447 ASLSYNGIA
+447 ASLSYTNNV

-462 DRRTISG
+462 NRRTISG
-469 NITLSYRLKSFLF
+469 NLTLSYRVKNFIF
-482 RNQLTVDDNTGT
+482 RNLLTVDDNKGK
-494 ESPYGDF
+494 ESPYGSF
-501 SLYSRMNPYWRI
+501 SQYSRMNPYWRI
-513 HDEQG
+513 HDDDG
-518 QLVRQYSNGTW
+518 QLIQRYSNGTW

-535 GLNSKNETGY
+535 SLKSKNESVY

-555 WNVLNRTAEQ
+555 WNLLE
-565 GYTWG
+565 
-570 QNLKLTGRVGLT
+570 NLKLTGRVGLT
-582 VRKTKSDQFT
+582 IRKDKSDVFT
-592 PATNSQYAA
+592 PASNSQYAS
-601 ILPSAEEYLNRGSYT
+601 ILPSSEEYLNRGSYS
-616 QSHGQANQVSADLGA
+616 QSHGQSNHVNADLGL
-631 NYSITRGRH
+631 NYSITKGRH

-647 YSIEQATSETET
+647 YSIEQSKSETES
-659 FTAIGFP
+659 FSAIGFP
-666 SDRMDFISFAGGY
+666 SDRMDFISFGNGY
-679 AVGSK
+679 AVGGK
-684 PSGSE
+684 PGGSE

-694 VGLIGSANYSY
+694 IGIIGAANYSY
-705 DDRYLADASY
+705 ADRYLADFSY
-715 RLNASSLFGSDNKW
+715 RLNASSMFGSKNKW
-729 GSFWSVGI
+729 GSFWSAGI

-744 SWLKSNKIL
+744 AWFKKNKIL

-771 SYQALSTYN
+771 SYQALSTYS

-798 ANPNLKWQRQ
+798 ANPDLKWQRQ

-817 TLFNRLLGRFEY
+817 TLFNRLSGRFEY

-849 STFKENLGE
+849 SSFKENLGE
-858 TVNRGYE
+858 TVNKGYE

-872 LTLPQSR
+872 FTLPQSR

-884 FWNVSHNTNKISE
+884 FFNVAHNTNKISK
-897 ISSALKAYN
+897 ISNALKAYN
-906 EAQDAAKD
+906 EAQDKAKD
-914 DYVAGDQERQAA
+914 EYAGTEEGKVA
-926 QRRPVVRYE
+926 QRKVSTRYE

-956 REVFIRPDGTTTFEW
+956 REVFIKKDGTTSFDW
-971 SSADQVVC
+971 SSTDQVVC
-979 GDTQPKYQG
+979 GDSQPKYQG
-988 SFGLSARW
+988 NFGLSARW
-996 RSWEANCSFSYKLG
+996 RNFDANCSFSYKWG

-1021 VENVDVRNWNVDE
+1021 VENVDVLNWNVDE
-1034 RVLTERWNTP
+1034 RVLNERWNTP

-1052 IADNS
+1052 IMDTS

-1082 FSRLPF
+1082 FSSLP
-1088 IRRSPLEYL
+1088 IIKKSPLEYL
-1097 KLSATMNDIGWLS
+1097 KLTATMNDVGWLS

>member
-1 MRNIILTFVFSL
+1 MVRKII
-13 FWVAQSL
+13 
-20 AQGLVSLSII
+20 GLVFLCLFFAVQAYGQVSDS
-30 DKPIADAIRQIEQ
+30 AVV
-43 STGYVFVFDE
+43 TGKS
-53 TARMQLQQHVTVDVS
+53 VS
-68 NQPIEQVVARLLS
+68 QPS
-81 ETALNYKVSARQVMI
+81 
-96 FEGGTR
+96 GT
-102 SARNAQSGRSGNN
+102 QM
-115 TAQRTQGAESD
+115 
-126 QLTIIGKVSDANGE
+126 TITGKVTDEQGE
-140 PLPGASVVLKG
+140 PLPGATIVMKG
-151 NSAVNAITSAVG
+151 NVQVNSVTNDVG
-163 NYSITVPAQGSV
+163 NFQITLPKGAVV
-175 LIFSFVGMV
+175 VVSFVGMV
-184 QRQVKVG
+184 TKEIKVDK
-191 RQRQLNVVLSDDVA
+191 QKQLQIVLSDDVA
-205 HLKGVEVV
+205 QLKGVEVV
-213 GNGMFQRRSE
+213 GNGMFMRRSE

-231 FSGEQLRMSGSV
+231 FTGEQLRLNGSV

-257 INENVNMGSN
+257 INENVDMGSN
-267 PNTMPDVQFRG
+267 PNSMPDVQFRG

-312 DMNLISSITILKDA
+312 DMNLIQSITILKDA

-367 LNSYNLV
+367 LNSYHLT
-374 DARGKLQAELLAGK
+374 DAAGKLQAELLAGK
-388 YTNEGNA
+388 YTNTSNA
-395 HDQAALTEQY
+395 HSQAELTAQY
-405 NALYKEVARGVDS
+405 NEIYKEIARGVDS
-418 YWMAQPLRTGVGQR
+418 YWMSQPLRTGVGQR
-432 HSLMVDGGDQAMLYS
+432 HSLMFDGGDNAMLYS
-447 ASLSYNGIA
+447 ASLSYTNNV

-462 DRRTISG
+462 NRRTISG
-469 NITLSYRLKSFLF
+469 NLTLSYRVKNFIF
-482 RNQLTVDDNTGT
+482 RNLLTVDDNKGK
-494 ESPYGDF
+494 ESPYGSF
-501 SLYSRMNPYWRI
+501 SQYSRMNPYWRI
-513 HDEQG
+513 HDDDG
-518 QLVRQYSNGTW
+518 QLIQRYSNGTW

-535 GLNSKNETGY
+535 SLKSKNESVY

-555 WNVLNRTAEQ
+555 WNLLE
-565 GYTWG
+565 
-570 QNLKLTGRVGLT
+570 NLKLTGRVGLT
-582 VRKTKSDQFT
+582 IRKDKSDVFT
-592 PATNSQYAA
+592 PASNSQYAS
-601 ILPSAEEYLNRGSYT
+601 ILPSSEEYLNRGSYS
-616 QSHGQANQVSADLGA
+616 QSHGQSNQVNADLGL
-631 NYSITRGRH
+631 NYSITKGRH

-647 YSIEQATSETET
+647 YSIEQSKSETES
-659 FTAIGFP
+659 FSAIGFP
-666 SDRMDFISFAGGY
+666 SDRMDFISFGNGY
-679 AVGSK
+679 AVGGK
-684 PSGSE
+684 PGGSE

-694 VGLIGSANYSY
+694 IGIIGAANYSY
-705 DDRYLADASY
+705 ADRYLADFSY
-715 RLNASSLFGSDNKW
+715 RLNASSMFGSKNKW
-729 GSFWSVGI
+729 GSFWSAGI

-744 SWLKSNKIL
+744 AWLKKNKIL

-771 SYQALSTYN
+771 SYQALSTYS

-798 ANPNLKWQRQ
+798 ANPDLKWQRQ

-817 TLFNRLLGRFEY
+817 TLFNRLSGRFEY

-849 STFKENLGE
+849 SSFKENLGE
-858 TVNRGYE
+858 TVNKGYE

-872 LTLPQSR
+872 FTLPQSR

-884 FWNVSHNTNKISE
+884 FFNVAHNTNKISK
-897 ISSALKAYN
+897 ISNALKAYN
-906 EAQDAAKD
+906 EAQDKAKD
-914 DYVAGDQERQAA
+914 EYAGTEERKVA
-926 QRRPVVRYE
+926 QRKVSTRYE

-956 REVFIRPDGTTTFEW
+956 REVFIKKDGTTSFDW
-971 SSADQVVC
+971 SSTDQVVC
-979 GDTQPKYQG
+979 GDSQPKYQG
-988 SFGLSARW
+988 NFGLSARW
-996 RSWEANCSFSYKLG
+996 RNFDANCSFSYKWG

-1021 VENVDVRNWNVDE
+1021 VENVDVLNWNVDE
-1034 RVLTERWNTP
+1034 RVLNERWNTP

-1052 IADNS
+1052 IMDTS

-1082 FSRLPF
+1082 FSSLP
-1088 IRRSPLEYL
+1088 IIKKSPLEYL
-1097 KLSATMNDIGWLS
+1097 KLTATMNDVGWLS